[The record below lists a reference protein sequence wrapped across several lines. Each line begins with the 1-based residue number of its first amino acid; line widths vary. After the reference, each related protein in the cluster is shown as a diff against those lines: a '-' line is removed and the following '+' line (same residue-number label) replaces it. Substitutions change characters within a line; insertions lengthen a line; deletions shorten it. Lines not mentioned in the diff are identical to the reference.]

1 MRIDW
6 KNVIS
11 VDMEY
16 PDEERTED
24 ILYVEYKDDR
34 LEKVVYPRGIPSDEL
49 LEILNLA
56 DKKKI
61 DLRVIEENSEEKKLN
76 EDILAAQKF
85 NDETEALVIDGNGD
99 EKIAYVKK
107 YDGTVEKVPYSEDM
121 NRFIYENLEAKK
133 HGRSS
138 KFFEI
143 SNDPE
148 VAKGQVK
155 ALEEVIAKKNNQ
167 TPVDNSTHSD
177 EEKDLNTKTKKK
189 NSSGVRNFVEMA
201 KFYLDPSEF
210 PEYFDSDTEEPIE
223 ESKEDKTDLKDV
235 ETDGYRIKNNP
246 THEKDSEK
254 EKLNEAAAQKFN
266 DETETLVIDGNGDKK
281 VAYVKKYDGTVE
293 KIPYSK
299 DMDKFISE
307 QKAAKERGER
317 PRFFEI
323 SNDPEVAKGQVKAL
337 EEVIEKRNNQTPVDN
352 STYSDELV
360 EEENKENR
368 TDLKD
373 IETDGYETK
382 NSPAHE
388 EDSEKEKLNEA
399 AAQKFN
405 DETEGLAIDE
415 NGIAYVKKY
424 DGTVEK
430 IPYSK
435 YMDKFISEQ
444 KAAKERGESSRFFEF
459 SNDPEV
465 AKEQVESLEKLVA
478 ENNNQTSVDNSTYSD
493 ELAEAEEENKK
504 EEVENTPTADSI
516 LDSDN
521 KKNID
526 AEDKDVNLYSDRD
539 DSPKDYSDSFNYFDS
554 DSDNENNINPEDEDI
569 NIYSGRDDSPED
581 YSDSFNYFDSDSD
594 NENNINPEDEDIN
607 IYSDRD
613 DSSEDYSDSFNY
625 FDSDSDEEKN
635 INTDV
640 EDQNFDT
647 EANELNDDEVENE
660 DELNTRADKLEKN
673 YNKKKAAKIAIGVA
687 AGVLGATGI
696 AAAVTSCNKNTN
708 KNKNEESTSK
718 SFESLMNSM
727 KKDDERRVFA
737 ENVFSVTEA
746 LNSKALDK
754 DVFALEEDGE
764 ATLHFTYDEV
774 AAAKLVLNNY
784 TSEEMYKIFGTD
796 EIDTND
802 IMVKYQSFTTK
813 MSLYAMNGKAPSG
826 VASLIENE
834 ANRTWFE
841 KIENSI
847 VEFNKAPN
855 STNADKVIRT
865 FAYFYNHGINGSD
878 GIENDEA
885 TLSCVKNLAFNMIRG
900 YRDAN
905 GEKDYQQYLV
915 VSTEPGSF
923 DDQYRTNK
931 ESQVQK
937 GERLSDHIKI
947 AESGPCTIQN
957 VRSHIESLVE
967 RLATGRIENK
977 DKKEKSSRPSYTEIR
992 KAAASTID
1000 SNMEIEDDVLYM
1012 NRIRGLTKI
1021 DSKDESEYTVTKE
1034 VWDKMTTEERLDFA
1048 KKNGKVISNTKKTTT
1063 EKVDASKLTDK
1074 EKEEADKQKTYE
1086 VNGHKFNS
1094 LECKEAYKE
1103 GYLAAHNYAN
1113 EVGAYKHSAIYNSMD
1128 IDNSYV
1134 VIEEDA
1140 GTLNDVAKNRYAY
1153 EGRETLLSDSQIQ
1166 RRLEKD
1172 VNNYKNSGSNIND
1185 NMVNAY
1191 KLGWTESMNTALEA
1205 DKQNGK
1211 AEREEAERLYKEAQ
1225 EEAKRENE
1233 KTPTKDENEKP
1244 GSDVD
1249 EPNIPTFDEND
1260 DPYLDGPD
1268 PDIVD
1273 PDTVGKEYSAIPEA
1287 EVKNYQSST
1296 NNTND
1301 TIDKTTEISEE
1312 NTSSNDEYEADEMPD
1327 LDIEVS
1333 EADLDSYFDS
1343 YINNN
1348 EEVKT
1353 LSLKR

>member
-1 MRIDW
+1 MKIDW
-6 KNVIS
+6 ENVIS

-16 PDEERTED
+16 PDKTRAKD
-24 ILYVEYKDDR
+24 ILYVEYKDGR

-49 LEILNLA
+49 LEMLNLA
-56 DKKKI
+56 DEKKI
-61 DLRVIEENSEEKKLN
+61 DLKVIEENSEEKKLN

-99 EKIAYVKK
+99 EKVAYVKK

-121 NRFIYENLEAKK
+121 DKFIYENLEAKK
-133 HGRSS
+133 QGRVS

-143 SNDPE
+143 SNDPK
-148 VAKGQVK
+148 VAK
-155 ALEEVIAKKNNQ
+155 E
-167 TPVDNSTHSD
+167 
-177 EEKDLNTKTKKK
+177 
-189 NSSGVRNFVEMA
+189 
-201 KFYLDPSEF
+201 
-210 PEYFDSDTEEPIE
+210 
-223 ESKEDKTDLKDV
+223 
-235 ETDGYRIKNNP
+235 
-246 THEKDSEK
+246 
-254 EKLNEAAAQKFN
+254 
-266 DETETLVIDGNGDKK
+266 
-281 VAYVKKYDGTVE
+281 
-293 KIPYSK
+293 
-299 DMDKFISE
+299 
-307 QKAAKERGER
+307 
-317 PRFFEI
+317 
-323 SNDPEVAKGQVKAL
+323 QVKAL

-360 EEENKENR
+360 E
-368 TDLKD
+368 
-373 IETDGYETK
+373 
-382 NSPAHE
+382 
-388 EDSEKEKLNEA
+388 
-399 AAQKFN
+399 
-405 DETEGLAIDE
+405 
-415 NGIAYVKKY
+415 
-424 DGTVEK
+424 
-430 IPYSK
+430 
-435 YMDKFISEQ
+435 
-444 KAAKERGESSRFFEF
+444 
-459 SNDPEV
+459 
-465 AKEQVESLEKLVA
+465 
-478 ENNNQTSVDNSTYSD
+478 
-493 ELAEAEEENKK
+493 AEAEEENK
-504 EEVENTPTADSI
+504 EAEVENTPVADSI

-521 KKNID
+521 
-526 AEDKDVNLYSDRD
+526 
-539 DSPKDYSDSFNYFDS
+539 
-554 DSDNENNINPEDEDI
+554 ENNINHEDEDI
-569 NIYSGRDDSPED
+569 DIYSG
-581 YSDSFNYFDSDSD
+581 
-594 NENNINPEDEDIN
+594 
-607 IYSDRD
+607 RD
-613 DSSEDYSDSFNY
+613 DSSEDYSDPFNY

-660 DELNTRADKLEKN
+660 DELDTRADKLEKN
-673 YNKKKAAKIAIGVA
+673 YNNKKKAAKIAIGVA

-708 KNKNEESTSK
+708 KNKNEESTNK

-826 VASLIENE
+826 VASLISNE

-885 TLSCVKNLAFNMIRG
+885 TLSCVKNLAFNMICG

-1063 EKVDASKLTDK
+1063 EKVDESKLTDK

-1113 EVGAYKHSAIYNSMD
+1113 EVGAYKHSAIYNAID

-1140 GTLNDVAKNRYAY
+1140 GTLNDVVKNRYAY
-1153 EGRETLLSDSQIQ
+1153 EKRETLLTDSQIQ

-1244 GSDVD
+1244 GNDVD

-1273 PDTVGKEYSAIPEA
+1273 PNTVGKEYSAIPEA
-1287 EVKNYQSST
+1287 EVENYQSSI
-1296 NNTND
+1296 NSTND
-1301 TIDKTTEISEE
+1301 TIDKTTQISEE
-1312 NTSSNDEYEADEMPD
+1312 DTSSNDEYEADEMPD

>member
-1 MRIDW
+1 MKIDW
-6 KNVIS
+6 ENVIS

-16 PDEERTED
+16 PDKTRAKD
-24 ILYVEYKDDR
+24 ILYVEYKDGR

-49 LEILNLA
+49 LEMLNLA
-56 DKKKI
+56 DEKKI
-61 DLRVIEENSEEKKLN
+61 DLKVIEENSEEKKLN

-99 EKIAYVKK
+99 EKVAYVKK

-121 NRFIYENLEAKK
+121 DKFIYENLEAKK
-133 HGRSS
+133 QGRVS

-143 SNDPE
+143 SNDPK
-148 VAKGQVK
+148 VAK
-155 ALEEVIAKKNNQ
+155 E
-167 TPVDNSTHSD
+167 
-177 EEKDLNTKTKKK
+177 
-189 NSSGVRNFVEMA
+189 
-201 KFYLDPSEF
+201 
-210 PEYFDSDTEEPIE
+210 
-223 ESKEDKTDLKDV
+223 
-235 ETDGYRIKNNP
+235 
-246 THEKDSEK
+246 
-254 EKLNEAAAQKFN
+254 
-266 DETETLVIDGNGDKK
+266 
-281 VAYVKKYDGTVE
+281 
-293 KIPYSK
+293 
-299 DMDKFISE
+299 
-307 QKAAKERGER
+307 
-317 PRFFEI
+317 
-323 SNDPEVAKGQVKAL
+323 QVKAL
-337 EEVIEKRNNQTPVDN
+337 EEVIEKRDNQTPVDN

-360 EEENKENR
+360 E
-368 TDLKD
+368 
-373 IETDGYETK
+373 
-382 NSPAHE
+382 
-388 EDSEKEKLNEA
+388 
-399 AAQKFN
+399 
-405 DETEGLAIDE
+405 
-415 NGIAYVKKY
+415 
-424 DGTVEK
+424 
-430 IPYSK
+430 
-435 YMDKFISEQ
+435 
-444 KAAKERGESSRFFEF
+444 
-459 SNDPEV
+459 
-465 AKEQVESLEKLVA
+465 
-478 ENNNQTSVDNSTYSD
+478 
-493 ELAEAEEENKK
+493 AEAEEENK
-504 EEVENTPTADSI
+504 EAEVENTPVADSI

-521 KKNID
+521 
-526 AEDKDVNLYSDRD
+526 
-539 DSPKDYSDSFNYFDS
+539 
-554 DSDNENNINPEDEDI
+554 ENNINHEDEDI
-569 NIYSGRDDSPED
+569 DIYSG
-581 YSDSFNYFDSDSD
+581 
-594 NENNINPEDEDIN
+594 
-607 IYSDRD
+607 RD
-613 DSSEDYSDSFNY
+613 DSSEDYSDPFNY

-660 DELNTRADKLEKN
+660 DELDTRADKLEKN
-673 YNKKKAAKIAIGVA
+673 YNNKKKAAKIAIGVA

-708 KNKNEESTSK
+708 KNKNEESTNK

-826 VASLIENE
+826 VASLISNE

-885 TLSCVKNLAFNMIRG
+885 TLSCVKNLAFNMICG

-1021 DSKDESEYTVTKE
+1021 DSKDGSEYTVTKE

-1063 EKVDASKLTDK
+1063 EKVDESKLTDK

-1086 VNGHKFNS
+1086 VNGHRFNS
-1094 LECKEAYKE
+1094 VETAEAYKQ

-1113 EVGAYKHSAIYNSMD
+1113 EEGAYKHSAIYNAID

-1140 GTLNDVAKNRYAY
+1140 GTLNDVVKNRYAY
-1153 EGRETLLSDSQIQ
+1153 EKRETLLTDSQIQ

-1191 KLGWTESMNTALEA
+1191 KLGWTDGISDALEA
-1205 DKQNGK
+1205 DMKNGEL
-1211 AEREEAERLYKEAQ
+1211 EREEAERLYKEAQ

-1244 GSDVD
+1244 GNDVD

-1273 PDTVGKEYSAIPEA
+1273 PNTVGKEYSAIPEA
-1287 EVKNYQSST
+1287 EVENYQSSI
-1296 NNTND
+1296 NSTND
-1301 TIDKTTEISEE
+1301 TIDKTTQISEE
-1312 NTSSNDEYEADEMPD
+1312 DTSSNDEYEADEMPD

-1353 LSLKR
+1353 LSLSLKR

>member
-1 MRIDW
+1 MKIDW
-6 KNVIS
+6 ENVIS

-16 PDEERTED
+16 PDKTRAKD
-24 ILYVEYKDDR
+24 ILYVEYKDGR
-34 LEKVVYPRGIPSDEL
+34 LEKVVYPRGIPSGEL
-49 LEILNLA
+49 LEMLNLA
-56 DKKKI
+56 DEKKI
-61 DLRVIEENSEEKKLN
+61 DLKVIEENSEEKKLN

-99 EKIAYVKK
+99 EKVAYVKK

-121 NRFIYENLEAKK
+121 DKFIYENLEGKK
-133 HGRSS
+133 QGRVS

-148 VAKGQVK
+148 VAK
-155 ALEEVIAKKNNQ
+155 E
-167 TPVDNSTHSD
+167 
-177 EEKDLNTKTKKK
+177 
-189 NSSGVRNFVEMA
+189 
-201 KFYLDPSEF
+201 
-210 PEYFDSDTEEPIE
+210 
-223 ESKEDKTDLKDV
+223 
-235 ETDGYRIKNNP
+235 
-246 THEKDSEK
+246 
-254 EKLNEAAAQKFN
+254 
-266 DETETLVIDGNGDKK
+266 
-281 VAYVKKYDGTVE
+281 
-293 KIPYSK
+293 
-299 DMDKFISE
+299 
-307 QKAAKERGER
+307 
-317 PRFFEI
+317 
-323 SNDPEVAKGQVKAL
+323 QVKAL

-360 EEENKENR
+360 E
-368 TDLKD
+368 
-373 IETDGYETK
+373 
-382 NSPAHE
+382 
-388 EDSEKEKLNEA
+388 
-399 AAQKFN
+399 
-405 DETEGLAIDE
+405 
-415 NGIAYVKKY
+415 
-424 DGTVEK
+424 
-430 IPYSK
+430 
-435 YMDKFISEQ
+435 
-444 KAAKERGESSRFFEF
+444 
-459 SNDPEV
+459 
-465 AKEQVESLEKLVA
+465 
-478 ENNNQTSVDNSTYSD
+478 
-493 ELAEAEEENKK
+493 AEAEEENK
-504 EEVENTPTADSI
+504 EAEVENTPVADSI

-521 KKNID
+521 
-526 AEDKDVNLYSDRD
+526 
-539 DSPKDYSDSFNYFDS
+539 
-554 DSDNENNINPEDEDI
+554 ENNINHEDEDI
-569 NIYSGRDDSPED
+569 DIYSG
-581 YSDSFNYFDSDSD
+581 
-594 NENNINPEDEDIN
+594 
-607 IYSDRD
+607 RD
-613 DSSEDYSDSFNY
+613 DSSEDYSDPFNY

-660 DELNTRADKLEKN
+660 DELDTRADKLEKN

-687 AGVLGATGI
+687 AGVLGAAGI

-708 KNKNEESTSK
+708 KNKNEESTNK

-746 LNSKALDK
+746 LNSKTLDK

-826 VASLIENE
+826 VASLISNE

-885 TLSCVKNLAFNMIRG
+885 TLSCVKNLAFNMICG

-1063 EKVDASKLTDK
+1063 EKVDESKLTDK

-1086 VNGHKFNS
+1086 VNGHRFNS
-1094 LECKEAYKE
+1094 VETAEAYKQ

-1113 EVGAYKHSAIYNSMD
+1113 EEGAYKHSAIYNAID

-1140 GTLNDVAKNRYAY
+1140 GTLNDVVKNRYAY
-1153 EGRETLLSDSQIQ
+1153 EKRETLLTDSQIQ

-1172 VNNYKNSGSNIND
+1172 VNNYKNSGSNVND

-1191 KLGWTESMNTALEA
+1191 KLGWTDGISDALEA
-1205 DKQNGK
+1205 DMKNGEL
-1211 AEREEAERLYKEAQ
+1211 EREEAERLYKEAQ

-1273 PDTVGKEYSAIPEA
+1273 PNTVGKEYSAIPEA
-1287 EVKNYQSST
+1287 EVKNYQSSI
-1296 NNTND
+1296 NSTND

-1312 NTSSNDEYEADEMPD
+1312 DTSSNDEYEADEMPD

-1348 EEVKT
+1348 EEVKV
-1353 LSLKR
+1353 LSLKH

>member
-1 MRIDW
+1 MKIDW
-6 KNVIS
+6 ENVDNIGAVYSKNGEQVNAIN
-11 VDMEY
+11 
-16 PDEERTED
+16 T
-24 ILYVEYKDDR
+24 IYVEYKDGR
-34 LEKVVYPRGIPSDEL
+34 LGKFTYPEGVPLDEL
-49 LEILNLA
+49 KNIKELA
-56 DKKKI
+56 DSQKLTLKMF
-61 DLRVIEENSEEKKLN
+61 DSNSERDTKEIELYEYDLKVQ
-76 EDILAAQKF
+76 EF
-85 NDETEALVIDGNGD
+85 MDETEALVIDNRG
-99 EKIAYVKK
+99 EKGIAYIKK
-107 YDGTVEKVPYSEDM
+107 YDGSIEKRPYSPIMDK
-121 NRFIYENLEAKK
+121 FIYESLEAKK
-133 HGRSS
+133 QGKFG

-143 SNDPE
+143 GEGPE
-148 VAKGQVK
+148 AEKQVE
-155 ALEEVIAKKNNQ
+155 ALEEV
-167 TPVDNSTHSD
+167 
-177 EEKDLNTKTKKK
+177 
-189 NSSGVRNFVEMA
+189 MA
-201 KFYLDPSEF
+201 RK
-210 PEYFDSDTEEPIE
+210 
-223 ESKEDKTDLKDV
+223 
-235 ETDGYRIKNNP
+235 
-246 THEKDSEK
+246 EK
-254 EKLNEAAAQKFN
+254 EN
-266 DETETLVIDGNGDKK
+266 
-281 VAYVKKYDGTVE
+281 
-293 KIPYSK
+293 
-299 DMDKFISE
+299 
-307 QKAAKERGER
+307 
-317 PRFFEI
+317 FE
-323 SNDPEVAKGQVKAL
+323 D
-337 EEVIEKRNNQTPVDN
+337 
-352 STYSDELV
+352 
-360 EEENKENR
+360 
-368 TDLKD
+368 
-373 IETDGYETK
+373 
-382 NSPAHE
+382 
-388 EDSEKEKLNEA
+388 
-399 AAQKFN
+399 
-405 DETEGLAIDE
+405 
-415 NGIAYVKKY
+415 
-424 DGTVEK
+424 
-430 IPYSK
+430 
-435 YMDKFISEQ
+435 
-444 KAAKERGESSRFFEF
+444 
-459 SNDPEV
+459 
-465 AKEQVESLEKLVA
+465 
-478 ENNNQTSVDNSTYSD
+478 
-493 ELAEAEEENKK
+493 
-504 EEVENTPTADSI
+504 
-516 LDSDN
+516 
-521 KKNID
+521 
-526 AEDKDVNLYSDRD
+526 
-539 DSPKDYSDSFNYFDS
+539 
-554 DSDNENNINPEDEDI
+554 
-569 NIYSGRDDSPED
+569 IYSGRDDMDPMDFAYNTFNKDSENT
-581 YSDSFNYFDSDSD
+581 SDLEEAEAVEEQSEV
-594 NENNINPEDEDIN
+594 ENNPEEV
-607 IYSDRD
+607 
-613 DSSEDYSDSFNY
+613 
-625 FDSDSDEEKN
+625 
-635 INTDV
+635 TDL
-640 EDQNFDT
+640 EDQTFDT
-647 EANELNDDEVENE
+647 EANELNDAEVENGE
-660 DELNTRADKLEKN
+660 ELDTRADKLEKN

-687 AGVLGATGI
+687 AGVLGAAGI

-708 KNKNEESTSK
+708 KNKNEESTNK

-746 LNSKALDK
+746 LNSKTLDK
-754 DVFALEEDGE
+754 NVFALEEDGE

-802 IMVKYQSFTTK
+802 IMAKYQSFTTK

-826 VASLIENE
+826 VASLISNE

-885 TLSCVKNLAFNMIRG
+885 TLSCVKNLAFNMICG

-1063 EKVDASKLTDK
+1063 EKVDESKLTDK

-1086 VNGHKFNS
+1086 VNGHRFNS
-1094 LECKEAYKE
+1094 VETAEAYKQ

-1113 EVGAYKHSAIYNSMD
+1113 EEGAYKHSAIYNAID

-1140 GTLNDVAKNRYAY
+1140 GTLNDVVKNRYAY
-1153 EGRETLLSDSQIQ
+1153 EKRETLLTDSQIQ

-1191 KLGWTESMNTALEA
+1191 KLGWTDGISDALEA
-1205 DKQNGK
+1205 DMKNGEL
-1211 AEREEAERLYKEAQ
+1211 EREEAERLYKEAQ

-1273 PDTVGKEYSAIPEA
+1273 PNTVGKEYSAIPEA
-1287 EVKNYQSST
+1287 EVKNYQSSI
-1296 NNTND
+1296 NSTND

-1312 NTSSNDEYEADEMPD
+1312 DTSSNDEYEADEMPD

-1348 EEVKT
+1348 EEVKV
-1353 LSLKR
+1353 LSLKH

>member
-16 PDEERTED
+16 PDKTRAKD
-24 ILYVEYKDDR
+24 ILYVEYKDGR

-49 LEILNLA
+49 VEMLNLA
-56 DKKKI
+56 DEKKI
-61 DLRVIEENSEEKKLN
+61 DLKVIEENSEEKKFN

-99 EKIAYVKK
+99 EKVAYVKK

-121 NRFIYENLEAKK
+121 DKFIYENLEAKK
-133 HGRSS
+133 QGRVS

-143 SNDPE
+143 SNDPK
-148 VAKGQVK
+148 VAKEQVK

-167 TPVDNSTHSD
+167 TS
-177 EEKDLNTKTKKK
+177 
-189 NSSGVRNFVEMA
+189 
-201 KFYLDPSEF
+201 
-210 PEYFDSDTEEPIE
+210 
-223 ESKEDKTDLKDV
+223 
-235 ETDGYRIKNNP
+235 
-246 THEKDSEK
+246 
-254 EKLNEAAAQKFN
+254 
-266 DETETLVIDGNGDKK
+266 
-281 VAYVKKYDGTVE
+281 
-293 KIPYSK
+293 
-299 DMDKFISE
+299 
-307 QKAAKERGER
+307 
-317 PRFFEI
+317 
-323 SNDPEVAKGQVKAL
+323 
-337 EEVIEKRNNQTPVDN
+337 VDN

-360 EEENKENR
+360 EAETEEENKE
-368 TDLKD
+368 
-373 IETDGYETK
+373 
-382 NSPAHE
+382 A
-388 EDSEKEKLNEA
+388 
-399 AAQKFN
+399 
-405 DETEGLAIDE
+405 
-415 NGIAYVKKY
+415 
-424 DGTVEK
+424 
-430 IPYSK
+430 
-435 YMDKFISEQ
+435 
-444 KAAKERGESSRFFEF
+444 
-459 SNDPEV
+459 
-465 AKEQVESLEKLVA
+465 
-478 ENNNQTSVDNSTYSD
+478 
-493 ELAEAEEENKK
+493 
-504 EEVENTPTADSI
+504 EVENTPVADSI

-521 KKNID
+521 
-526 AEDKDVNLYSDRD
+526 
-539 DSPKDYSDSFNYFDS
+539 
-554 DSDNENNINPEDEDI
+554 ENNINHEDEDI
-569 NIYSGRDDSPED
+569 DIYSG
-581 YSDSFNYFDSDSD
+581 
-594 NENNINPEDEDIN
+594 
-607 IYSDRD
+607 RD
-613 DSSEDYSDSFNY
+613 DSSEDYSDPFNY

-660 DELNTRADKLEKN
+660 DELDTRADKLEKN

-687 AGVLGATGI
+687 AGVLGAAGI

-708 KNKNEESTSK
+708 KNKNEESTNK

-826 VASLIENE
+826 VASLISNE

-915 VSTEPGSF
+915 VSTAPGSF

-1021 DSKDESEYTVTKE
+1021 DSKDGSDYTVTKE

-1063 EKVDASKLTDK
+1063 EKVDESKLTDK

-1172 VNNYKNSGSNIND
+1172 VNNYKNSGSNVND

-1211 AEREEAERLYKEAQ
+1211 EEREEAERLYKEAQ

-1244 GSDVD
+1244 GNDVD

-1287 EVKNYQSST
+1287 EVKNYQSSI
-1296 NNTND
+1296 NSTND

-1312 NTSSNDEYEADEMPD
+1312 DTSSNDEYEADEMPD

>member
-1 MRIDW
+1 MKIDW
-6 KNVIS
+6 ENVIS

-16 PDEERTED
+16 PDKTRAKD
-24 ILYVEYKDDR
+24 ILYVEYKDGR

-49 LEILNLA
+49 LEMLNLA
-56 DKKKI
+56 DEEKI

-99 EKIAYVKK
+99 EKVAYVKK

-121 NRFIYENLEAKK
+121 DKFIYENLEAKK
-133 HGRSS
+133 QGRVS

-143 SNDPE
+143 SNDPK
-148 VAKGQVK
+148 VAK
-155 ALEEVIAKKNNQ
+155 E
-167 TPVDNSTHSD
+167 
-177 EEKDLNTKTKKK
+177 
-189 NSSGVRNFVEMA
+189 
-201 KFYLDPSEF
+201 
-210 PEYFDSDTEEPIE
+210 
-223 ESKEDKTDLKDV
+223 
-235 ETDGYRIKNNP
+235 
-246 THEKDSEK
+246 
-254 EKLNEAAAQKFN
+254 
-266 DETETLVIDGNGDKK
+266 
-281 VAYVKKYDGTVE
+281 
-293 KIPYSK
+293 
-299 DMDKFISE
+299 
-307 QKAAKERGER
+307 
-317 PRFFEI
+317 
-323 SNDPEVAKGQVKAL
+323 QVKAL

-360 EEENKENR
+360 EAEAEAQEENKE
-368 TDLKD
+368 
-373 IETDGYETK
+373 
-382 NSPAHE
+382 A
-388 EDSEKEKLNEA
+388 
-399 AAQKFN
+399 
-405 DETEGLAIDE
+405 
-415 NGIAYVKKY
+415 
-424 DGTVEK
+424 
-430 IPYSK
+430 
-435 YMDKFISEQ
+435 
-444 KAAKERGESSRFFEF
+444 
-459 SNDPEV
+459 
-465 AKEQVESLEKLVA
+465 
-478 ENNNQTSVDNSTYSD
+478 
-493 ELAEAEEENKK
+493 
-504 EEVENTPTADSI
+504 EVENTPVADSI

-521 KKNID
+521 
-526 AEDKDVNLYSDRD
+526 
-539 DSPKDYSDSFNYFDS
+539 
-554 DSDNENNINPEDEDI
+554 ENNINHEDEDI
-569 NIYSGRDDSPED
+569 DIYSG
-581 YSDSFNYFDSDSD
+581 
-594 NENNINPEDEDIN
+594 
-607 IYSDRD
+607 RD
-613 DSSEDYSDSFNY
+613 DSSEDYSDPFNY

-660 DELNTRADKLEKN
+660 DELDTRADKLEKN
-673 YNKKKAAKIAIGVA
+673 YNKKKAAAKIAIGVA

-826 VASLIENE
+826 VASLISNE

-885 TLSCVKNLAFNMIRG
+885 TLSCVKNLAFNMICG

-915 VSTEPGSF
+915 VSTAPGSF

-1034 VWDKMTTEERLDFA
+1034 VWDQMTTEERLDFA

-1063 EKVDASKLTDK
+1063 EKVDKSKLTDK

-1086 VNGHKFNS
+1086 VNGHRFNS
-1094 LECKEAYKE
+1094 VETAEAYKQ

-1113 EVGAYKHSAIYNSMD
+1113 EEGAYKHSAIYNSMD

-1172 VNNYKNSGSNIND
+1172 VNNYKNSGSNVND

-1273 PDTVGKEYSAIPEA
+1273 PNTVGKEYSAIPEA
-1287 EVKNYQSST
+1287 EVENYQSSI
-1296 NNTND
+1296 NSTND

-1312 NTSSNDEYEADEMPD
+1312 DTSSNDEYEADEMPD

-1348 EEVKT
+1348 EEVKV
-1353 LSLKR
+1353 LSLKH

>member
-16 PDEERTED
+16 PDKARAKD
-24 ILYVEYKDDR
+24 ILYVEYKDGR

-49 LEILNLA
+49 VEILNLA
-56 DKKKI
+56 DEKKI
-61 DLRVIEENSEEKKLN
+61 DLKVIEENSEEKKFN

-99 EKIAYVKK
+99 EKVAYVKK

-121 NRFIYENLEAKK
+121 DKFIYENLEAKK
-133 HGRSS
+133 QGRVS

-143 SNDPE
+143 SNDPK
-148 VAKGQVK
+148 VAK
-155 ALEEVIAKKNNQ
+155 E
-167 TPVDNSTHSD
+167 
-177 EEKDLNTKTKKK
+177 
-189 NSSGVRNFVEMA
+189 
-201 KFYLDPSEF
+201 
-210 PEYFDSDTEEPIE
+210 
-223 ESKEDKTDLKDV
+223 
-235 ETDGYRIKNNP
+235 
-246 THEKDSEK
+246 
-254 EKLNEAAAQKFN
+254 
-266 DETETLVIDGNGDKK
+266 
-281 VAYVKKYDGTVE
+281 
-293 KIPYSK
+293 
-299 DMDKFISE
+299 
-307 QKAAKERGER
+307 
-317 PRFFEI
+317 
-323 SNDPEVAKGQVKAL
+323 QVKAL

-360 EEENKENR
+360 EEENKEDK

-382 NSPAHE
+382 NNPTHE

-405 DETEGLAIDE
+405 DETEGLVIDG
-415 NGIAYVKKY
+415 NGIAYVNKY

-444 KAAKERGESSRFFEF
+444 KAAKERGESSKLFEF

-478 ENNNQTSVDNSTYSD
+478 KNNNQTSVDNSTYTD
-493 ELAEAEEENKK
+493 EFAEAEAEEENK
-504 EEVENTPTADSI
+504 EAEVENTPVADSI

-521 KKNID
+521 
-526 AEDKDVNLYSDRD
+526 
-539 DSPKDYSDSFNYFDS
+539 
-554 DSDNENNINPEDEDI
+554 ENNINHEDEDI
-569 NIYSGRDDSPED
+569 DIYSG
-581 YSDSFNYFDSDSD
+581 
-594 NENNINPEDEDIN
+594 
-607 IYSDRD
+607 RD
-613 DSSEDYSDSFNY
+613 DSSEDYSDPFNY

-660 DELNTRADKLEKN
+660 DELDTRADKLEKN

-687 AGVLGATGI
+687 AGVLGAAGI

-708 KNKNEESTSK
+708 KNKNEESTNK

-826 VASLIENE
+826 VASLISNE

-915 VSTEPGSF
+915 VSTTPGSF

-1063 EKVDASKLTDK
+1063 EKVDESKLTDK

-1172 VNNYKNSGSNIND
+1172 VNNYKNSGSNVND

-1244 GSDVD
+1244 GNDVD

-1287 EVKNYQSST
+1287 EVKNYQSSI
-1296 NNTND
+1296 NSTND

>member
-1 MRIDW
+1 MKIDW
-6 KNVIS
+6 ENVIS

-16 PDEERTED
+16 PDKTRAKD
-24 ILYVEYKDDR
+24 ILYVEYKDGR

-49 LEILNLA
+49 LEMLNLA
-56 DKKKI
+56 DEKKI
-61 DLRVIEENSEEKKLN
+61 DLKVIEENSEEKKLN

-99 EKIAYVKK
+99 EKVAYVKK

-121 NRFIYENLEAKK
+121 DKFIYENLEAKK
-133 HGRSS
+133 QGRVS

-143 SNDPE
+143 SNDPK
-148 VAKGQVK
+148 VAK
-155 ALEEVIAKKNNQ
+155 E
-167 TPVDNSTHSD
+167 
-177 EEKDLNTKTKKK
+177 
-189 NSSGVRNFVEMA
+189 
-201 KFYLDPSEF
+201 
-210 PEYFDSDTEEPIE
+210 
-223 ESKEDKTDLKDV
+223 
-235 ETDGYRIKNNP
+235 
-246 THEKDSEK
+246 
-254 EKLNEAAAQKFN
+254 
-266 DETETLVIDGNGDKK
+266 
-281 VAYVKKYDGTVE
+281 
-293 KIPYSK
+293 
-299 DMDKFISE
+299 
-307 QKAAKERGER
+307 
-317 PRFFEI
+317 
-323 SNDPEVAKGQVKAL
+323 QVKAL

-360 EEENKENR
+360 E
-368 TDLKD
+368 
-373 IETDGYETK
+373 
-382 NSPAHE
+382 
-388 EDSEKEKLNEA
+388 
-399 AAQKFN
+399 
-405 DETEGLAIDE
+405 
-415 NGIAYVKKY
+415 
-424 DGTVEK
+424 
-430 IPYSK
+430 
-435 YMDKFISEQ
+435 
-444 KAAKERGESSRFFEF
+444 
-459 SNDPEV
+459 
-465 AKEQVESLEKLVA
+465 
-478 ENNNQTSVDNSTYSD
+478 
-493 ELAEAEEENKK
+493 AEAEEENK
-504 EEVENTPTADSI
+504 EAEVENTPVADSI

-521 KKNID
+521 
-526 AEDKDVNLYSDRD
+526 
-539 DSPKDYSDSFNYFDS
+539 
-554 DSDNENNINPEDEDI
+554 ENNINHEDEDI
-569 NIYSGRDDSPED
+569 DIYSG
-581 YSDSFNYFDSDSD
+581 
-594 NENNINPEDEDIN
+594 
-607 IYSDRD
+607 RD
-613 DSSEDYSDSFNY
+613 DSSEDYSDPFNY

-660 DELNTRADKLEKN
+660 DELDTRADKLEKN
-673 YNKKKAAKIAIGVA
+673 YNKKKTAAKIAIGVA

-708 KNKNEESTSK
+708 KNKNEESTNK

-754 DVFALEEDGE
+754 NVFALEEDGE

-826 VASLIENE
+826 VASLISNE

-885 TLSCVKNLAFNMIRG
+885 TLSCVKNLAFNMICG

-992 KAAASTID
+992 KAAASTIG
-1000 SNMEIEDDVLYM
+1000 SNMEVEDDVLYM

-1063 EKVDASKLTDK
+1063 EKVDESKLTDK

-1086 VNGHKFNS
+1086 VNGHRFNS
-1094 LECKEAYKE
+1094 VETAEAYKQ

-1113 EVGAYKHSAIYNSMD
+1113 EEGAYKHSAIYNSMD

-1153 EGRETLLSDSQIQ
+1153 EKRETLLTDSQIQ

-1273 PDTVGKEYSAIPEA
+1273 PNTVGKEYSAIPEG
-1287 EVKNYQSST
+1287 EVENYQSSI
-1296 NNTND
+1296 NSTND
-1301 TIDKTTEISEE
+1301 TIDKTTQISEE
-1312 NTSSNDEYEADEMPD
+1312 DTSSNDEYEADEMPD

>member
-16 PDEERTED
+16 PDKTRAKD
-24 ILYVEYKDDR
+24 ILYVEYKDGR

-49 LEILNLA
+49 VEMLNLA
-56 DKKKI
+56 DEKKI
-61 DLRVIEENSEEKKLN
+61 DLKVIEENSEEKKFN

-99 EKIAYVKK
+99 EKVAYVKK
-107 YDGTVEKVPYSEDM
+107 YDGTVEKVPYLEDM
-121 NRFIYENLEAKK
+121 DKFIYENLEAKK
-133 HGRSS
+133 QGRVS

-143 SNDPE
+143 SNDPK
-148 VAKGQVK
+148 VAKEQVK

-167 TPVDNSTHSD
+167 TPVDNST
-177 EEKDLNTKTKKK
+177 
-189 NSSGVRNFVEMA
+189 
-201 KFYLDPSEF
+201 
-210 PEYFDSDTEEPIE
+210 
-223 ESKEDKTDLKDV
+223 
-235 ETDGYRIKNNP
+235 
-246 THEKDSEK
+246 
-254 EKLNEAAAQKFN
+254 
-266 DETETLVIDGNGDKK
+266 
-281 VAYVKKYDGTVE
+281 
-293 KIPYSK
+293 
-299 DMDKFISE
+299 
-307 QKAAKERGER
+307 
-317 PRFFEI
+317 
-323 SNDPEVAKGQVKAL
+323 
-337 EEVIEKRNNQTPVDN
+337 
-352 STYSDELV
+352 YSDELV
-360 EEENKENR
+360 E
-368 TDLKD
+368 
-373 IETDGYETK
+373 
-382 NSPAHE
+382 A
-388 EDSEKEKLNEA
+388 
-399 AAQKFN
+399 
-405 DETEGLAIDE
+405 ETE
-415 NGIAYVKKY
+415 
-424 DGTVEK
+424 
-430 IPYSK
+430 
-435 YMDKFISEQ
+435 
-444 KAAKERGESSRFFEF
+444 
-459 SNDPEV
+459 
-465 AKEQVESLEKLVA
+465 A
-478 ENNNQTSVDNSTYSD
+478 E
-493 ELAEAEEENKK
+493 AEAEEENK
-504 EEVENTPTADSI
+504 EAEVENTPVADSI

-521 KKNID
+521 
-526 AEDKDVNLYSDRD
+526 
-539 DSPKDYSDSFNYFDS
+539 
-554 DSDNENNINPEDEDI
+554 ENNINHEDEDI
-569 NIYSGRDDSPED
+569 DIYSG
-581 YSDSFNYFDSDSD
+581 
-594 NENNINPEDEDIN
+594 
-607 IYSDRD
+607 RD
-613 DSSEDYSDSFNY
+613 DSSEDYSDPFNY

-660 DELNTRADKLEKN
+660 DELDTRADKLEKN

-687 AGVLGATGI
+687 AGVLGAAGI

-708 KNKNEESTSK
+708 KNKNEESTNK

-826 VASLIENE
+826 VASLISNE
-834 ANRTWFE
+834 SNRTWFE

-855 STNADKVIRT
+855 GTNADKVIRT

-915 VSTEPGSF
+915 VSTTPGSF

-937 GERLSDHIKI
+937 GEKLDDHIKI

-1063 EKVDASKLTDK
+1063 EKVDESKLTDK

-1172 VNNYKNSGSNIND
+1172 VNNYKNSGSNVND

-1244 GSDVD
+1244 GNDVD

-1287 EVKNYQSST
+1287 EVKNYQSSI
-1296 NNTND
+1296 NSTND
-1301 TIDKTTEISEE
+1301 TIDKTAEISEE
-1312 NTSSNDEYEADEMPD
+1312 DTSSNDEYEADEMPD

>member
-1 MRIDW
+1 MKIDW
-6 KNVIS
+6 ENVIS

-16 PDEERTED
+16 PDKTRAKD
-24 ILYVEYKDDR
+24 ILYVEYKDGR

-49 LEILNLA
+49 VEMLSLA
-56 DKKKI
+56 DKEKI

-99 EKIAYVKK
+99 EKVAYVKK

-121 NRFIYENLEAKK
+121 DKFIYENLEAKK
-133 HGRSS
+133 QGRVS

-143 SNDPE
+143 SNDPK
-148 VAKGQVK
+148 VAK
-155 ALEEVIAKKNNQ
+155 E
-167 TPVDNSTHSD
+167 
-177 EEKDLNTKTKKK
+177 
-189 NSSGVRNFVEMA
+189 
-201 KFYLDPSEF
+201 
-210 PEYFDSDTEEPIE
+210 
-223 ESKEDKTDLKDV
+223 
-235 ETDGYRIKNNP
+235 
-246 THEKDSEK
+246 
-254 EKLNEAAAQKFN
+254 
-266 DETETLVIDGNGDKK
+266 
-281 VAYVKKYDGTVE
+281 
-293 KIPYSK
+293 
-299 DMDKFISE
+299 
-307 QKAAKERGER
+307 
-317 PRFFEI
+317 
-323 SNDPEVAKGQVKAL
+323 QVKAL

-360 EEENKENR
+360 E
-368 TDLKD
+368 
-373 IETDGYETK
+373 
-382 NSPAHE
+382 A
-388 EDSEKEKLNEA
+388 
-399 AAQKFN
+399 
-405 DETEGLAIDE
+405 ETE
-415 NGIAYVKKY
+415 
-424 DGTVEK
+424 
-430 IPYSK
+430 
-435 YMDKFISEQ
+435 
-444 KAAKERGESSRFFEF
+444 
-459 SNDPEV
+459 
-465 AKEQVESLEKLVA
+465 
-478 ENNNQTSVDNSTYSD
+478 
-493 ELAEAEEENKK
+493 AEAEEENK
-504 EEVENTPTADSI
+504 EAEVENTPVADSI

-521 KKNID
+521 
-526 AEDKDVNLYSDRD
+526 
-539 DSPKDYSDSFNYFDS
+539 
-554 DSDNENNINPEDEDI
+554 ENNINHEDEDI
-569 NIYSGRDDSPED
+569 DIYSG
-581 YSDSFNYFDSDSD
+581 
-594 NENNINPEDEDIN
+594 
-607 IYSDRD
+607 RD

-660 DELNTRADKLEKN
+660 DELDTRADKLEKN

-687 AGVLGATGI
+687 AGVLGAAGI

-708 KNKNEESTSK
+708 KNKNEESTNK

-754 DVFALEEDGE
+754 NVFALEEDGE

-784 TSEEMYKIFGTD
+784 TSEEMYEIFGTD

-826 VASLIENE
+826 VASLISNE

-885 TLSCVKNLAFNMIRG
+885 TLSCVKNLAFNMICG

-1034 VWDKMTTEERLDFA
+1034 VWDQMTTEERLDFA

-1063 EKVDASKLTDK
+1063 EKVDESKLTDK

-1086 VNGHKFNS
+1086 VNGHRFNS
-1094 LECKEAYKE
+1094 VETAEAYKQ

-1113 EVGAYKHSAIYNSMD
+1113 EEGAYKHSAIYNAID

-1140 GTLNDVAKNRYAY
+1140 GTLNDVVKNRYAY
-1153 EGRETLLSDSQIQ
+1153 EKRETLLTDSQIQ

-1172 VNNYKNSGSNIND
+1172 VNNYKNSGSNVND

-1191 KLGWTESMNTALEA
+1191 KLGWTDGISDALEA
-1205 DKQNGK
+1205 DMKNGEL
-1211 AEREEAERLYKEAQ
+1211 EREEAERLYKEAQ

-1260 DPYLDGPD
+1260 PYLGGPD
-1268 PDIVD
+1268 PGIVD
-1273 PDTVGKEYSAIPEA
+1273 PNTVGKEYSAIPEA
-1287 EVKNYQSST
+1287 EVENYQSSI
-1296 NNTND
+1296 NSTND

-1312 NTSSNDEYEADEMPD
+1312 DTSSNDEYEADEMPD

-1348 EEVKT
+1348 EEVKV
-1353 LSLKR
+1353 LSLKH

>member
-16 PDEERTED
+16 PDKARAKD
-24 ILYVEYKDDR
+24 ILYVEYKDGR

-49 LEILNLA
+49 VEILNLA
-56 DKKKI
+56 DEKKI
-61 DLRVIEENSEEKKLN
+61 DLKVIEENSEEKKFN

-99 EKIAYVKK
+99 EKVAYVKK

-121 NRFIYENLEAKK
+121 DKFIYENLEAKK
-133 HGRSS
+133 QGRVS

-143 SNDPE
+143 SNDP
-148 VAKGQVK
+148 
-155 ALEEVIAKKNNQ
+155 
-167 TPVDNSTHSD
+167 
-177 EEKDLNTKTKKK
+177 
-189 NSSGVRNFVEMA
+189 
-201 KFYLDPSEF
+201 
-210 PEYFDSDTEEPIE
+210 
-223 ESKEDKTDLKDV
+223 
-235 ETDGYRIKNNP
+235 
-246 THEKDSEK
+246 
-254 EKLNEAAAQKFN
+254 
-266 DETETLVIDGNGDKK
+266 
-281 VAYVKKYDGTVE
+281 
-293 KIPYSK
+293 
-299 DMDKFISE
+299 
-307 QKAAKERGER
+307 KAAKE
-317 PRFFEI
+317 
-323 SNDPEVAKGQVKAL
+323 QVKAL

-360 EEENKENR
+360 EEENKENK

-382 NSPAHE
+382 NNPTHE

-405 DETEGLAIDE
+405 DETEGLVIDG
-415 NGIAYVKKY
+415 NGIAYVNKY

-444 KAAKERGESSRFFEF
+444 KAAKERGESSKLFEF

-478 ENNNQTSVDNSTYSD
+478 KNNNQTSVDNSTYTD
-493 ELAEAEEENKK
+493 EFAEAEAETKAEAEEENK
-504 EEVENTPTADSI
+504 EAEVENTPVADSI

-521 KKNID
+521 EKNI
-526 AEDKDVNLYSDRD
+526 NH
-539 DSPKDYSDSFNYFDS
+539 
-554 DSDNENNINPEDEDI
+554 EDEDI
-569 NIYSGRDDSPED
+569 DIYSG
-581 YSDSFNYFDSDSD
+581 
-594 NENNINPEDEDIN
+594 
-607 IYSDRD
+607 RD
-613 DSSEDYSDSFNY
+613 DSSEDYSDPFNY

-660 DELNTRADKLEKN
+660 DELDTRADKLEKN

-687 AGVLGATGI
+687 AGVLGAAGI

-708 KNKNEESTSK
+708 KNKNEESTNK

-826 VASLIENE
+826 VASLISNE

-947 AESGPCTIQN
+947 AESGLCTIQN

-1063 EKVDASKLTDK
+1063 EKVDESKLTDK

-1172 VNNYKNSGSNIND
+1172 VNNYKNSGSNVND

-1244 GSDVD
+1244 GNDVD

-1287 EVKNYQSST
+1287 EVKNYQSSI
-1296 NNTND
+1296 NSTND

>member
-16 PDEERTED
+16 PDKARAKD
-24 ILYVEYKDDR
+24 ILYVEYKDGR

-49 LEILNLA
+49 VEILNLA
-56 DKKKI
+56 DEKKI
-61 DLRVIEENSEEKKLN
+61 DLKVIEENSEEKKFN

-99 EKIAYVKK
+99 EKVAYVKK

-121 NRFIYENLEAKK
+121 DKFIYENLEAKK
-133 HGRSS
+133 QGRVS

-143 SNDPE
+143 SNDPK
-148 VAKGQVK
+148 VAK
-155 ALEEVIAKKNNQ
+155 E
-167 TPVDNSTHSD
+167 
-177 EEKDLNTKTKKK
+177 
-189 NSSGVRNFVEMA
+189 
-201 KFYLDPSEF
+201 
-210 PEYFDSDTEEPIE
+210 
-223 ESKEDKTDLKDV
+223 
-235 ETDGYRIKNNP
+235 
-246 THEKDSEK
+246 
-254 EKLNEAAAQKFN
+254 
-266 DETETLVIDGNGDKK
+266 
-281 VAYVKKYDGTVE
+281 
-293 KIPYSK
+293 
-299 DMDKFISE
+299 
-307 QKAAKERGER
+307 
-317 PRFFEI
+317 
-323 SNDPEVAKGQVKAL
+323 QVKAL

-360 EEENKENR
+360 EEENKENK

-382 NSPAHE
+382 NNPTHE

-405 DETEGLAIDE
+405 DETEGLVIDG
-415 NGIAYVKKY
+415 NGSAYVNKY

-444 KAAKERGESSRFFEF
+444 KAAKERGESSKLFEF

-478 ENNNQTSVDNSTYSD
+478 KNNNQTSVDNSTYTD
-493 ELAEAEEENKK
+493 EFAEAEAETKAEAEEENK
-504 EEVENTPTADSI
+504 EAEVENTPVADSI

-521 KKNID
+521 
-526 AEDKDVNLYSDRD
+526 
-539 DSPKDYSDSFNYFDS
+539 
-554 DSDNENNINPEDEDI
+554 ENNINHEDEDI
-569 NIYSGRDDSPED
+569 DIYSG
-581 YSDSFNYFDSDSD
+581 
-594 NENNINPEDEDIN
+594 
-607 IYSDRD
+607 RD
-613 DSSEDYSDSFNY
+613 DSSEDYSDPFNY

-660 DELNTRADKLEKN
+660 DELDTRADKLEKN

-687 AGVLGATGI
+687 AGVLGAAGI

-708 KNKNEESTSK
+708 KNKNEESTNK

-826 VASLIENE
+826 VASLISNE

-915 VSTEPGSF
+915 VSTTPGSF

-1063 EKVDASKLTDK
+1063 EKVDESKLTDK

-1172 VNNYKNSGSNIND
+1172 VNNYKNSGSNVND

-1287 EVKNYQSST
+1287 EVKNYQSSI
-1296 NNTND
+1296 NSTND
-1301 TIDKTTEISEE
+1301 TIDKATEISEE
-1312 NTSSNDEYEADEMPD
+1312 DTSSNDEYEADEMPD

>member
-16 PDEERTED
+16 PDKTRAKD
-24 ILYVEYKDDR
+24 ILYVEYKDGR

-49 LEILNLA
+49 VEMLNLA
-56 DKKKI
+56 DEKKI
-61 DLRVIEENSEEKKLN
+61 DLKVIEENSEEKKFN

-99 EKIAYVKK
+99 EKVAYVKK

-121 NRFIYENLEAKK
+121 DKFIYENLEAKK
-133 HGRSS
+133 QGRVS

-143 SNDPE
+143 SNDPK
-148 VAKGQVK
+148 VAKEQVK

-167 TPVDNSTHSD
+167 TS
-177 EEKDLNTKTKKK
+177 
-189 NSSGVRNFVEMA
+189 
-201 KFYLDPSEF
+201 
-210 PEYFDSDTEEPIE
+210 
-223 ESKEDKTDLKDV
+223 
-235 ETDGYRIKNNP
+235 
-246 THEKDSEK
+246 
-254 EKLNEAAAQKFN
+254 
-266 DETETLVIDGNGDKK
+266 
-281 VAYVKKYDGTVE
+281 
-293 KIPYSK
+293 
-299 DMDKFISE
+299 
-307 QKAAKERGER
+307 
-317 PRFFEI
+317 
-323 SNDPEVAKGQVKAL
+323 
-337 EEVIEKRNNQTPVDN
+337 VDN

-360 EEENKENR
+360 EAETEEENKE
-368 TDLKD
+368 
-373 IETDGYETK
+373 
-382 NSPAHE
+382 A
-388 EDSEKEKLNEA
+388 
-399 AAQKFN
+399 
-405 DETEGLAIDE
+405 
-415 NGIAYVKKY
+415 
-424 DGTVEK
+424 
-430 IPYSK
+430 
-435 YMDKFISEQ
+435 
-444 KAAKERGESSRFFEF
+444 
-459 SNDPEV
+459 
-465 AKEQVESLEKLVA
+465 
-478 ENNNQTSVDNSTYSD
+478 
-493 ELAEAEEENKK
+493 
-504 EEVENTPTADSI
+504 EVENTPVADSI

-521 KKNID
+521 
-526 AEDKDVNLYSDRD
+526 
-539 DSPKDYSDSFNYFDS
+539 
-554 DSDNENNINPEDEDI
+554 ENNINHEDEDI
-569 NIYSGRDDSPED
+569 DIYSG
-581 YSDSFNYFDSDSD
+581 
-594 NENNINPEDEDIN
+594 
-607 IYSDRD
+607 RD
-613 DSSEDYSDSFNY
+613 DSSEDYSDPFNY

-660 DELNTRADKLEKN
+660 DELDTRADKLEKN

-687 AGVLGATGI
+687 AGVLGAAGI

-708 KNKNEESTSK
+708 KNKNEESTNK

-826 VASLIENE
+826 VASLISNE

-915 VSTEPGSF
+915 VSTAPGSF

-1063 EKVDASKLTDK
+1063 EKVDESKLTDK

-1172 VNNYKNSGSNIND
+1172 VNNYKNSGSNVND

-1244 GSDVD
+1244 GNDVD

-1287 EVKNYQSST
+1287 EVKNYQSSI
-1296 NNTND
+1296 NSTND

-1312 NTSSNDEYEADEMPD
+1312 DTSSNDEYEADEMPD

>member
-16 PDEERTED
+16 PDKTRAKD
-24 ILYVEYKDDR
+24 ILYVEYKDGR

-49 LEILNLA
+49 VEMLNLA
-56 DKKKI
+56 DEKKI
-61 DLRVIEENSEEKKLN
+61 DLKVIEENSEEKKFN

-99 EKIAYVKK
+99 EKVAYVKK

-121 NRFIYENLEAKK
+121 DKFIYENLEAKK
-133 HGRSS
+133 QGRVS

-143 SNDPE
+143 SNDPK
-148 VAKGQVK
+148 VAKEQVK

-167 TPVDNSTHSD
+167 TS
-177 EEKDLNTKTKKK
+177 
-189 NSSGVRNFVEMA
+189 
-201 KFYLDPSEF
+201 
-210 PEYFDSDTEEPIE
+210 
-223 ESKEDKTDLKDV
+223 
-235 ETDGYRIKNNP
+235 
-246 THEKDSEK
+246 
-254 EKLNEAAAQKFN
+254 
-266 DETETLVIDGNGDKK
+266 
-281 VAYVKKYDGTVE
+281 
-293 KIPYSK
+293 
-299 DMDKFISE
+299 
-307 QKAAKERGER
+307 
-317 PRFFEI
+317 
-323 SNDPEVAKGQVKAL
+323 
-337 EEVIEKRNNQTPVDN
+337 VDN

-360 EEENKENR
+360 EAETEEENKE
-368 TDLKD
+368 
-373 IETDGYETK
+373 
-382 NSPAHE
+382 A
-388 EDSEKEKLNEA
+388 
-399 AAQKFN
+399 
-405 DETEGLAIDE
+405 
-415 NGIAYVKKY
+415 
-424 DGTVEK
+424 
-430 IPYSK
+430 
-435 YMDKFISEQ
+435 
-444 KAAKERGESSRFFEF
+444 
-459 SNDPEV
+459 
-465 AKEQVESLEKLVA
+465 
-478 ENNNQTSVDNSTYSD
+478 
-493 ELAEAEEENKK
+493 
-504 EEVENTPTADSI
+504 EVENTPVADSI

-521 KKNID
+521 
-526 AEDKDVNLYSDRD
+526 
-539 DSPKDYSDSFNYFDS
+539 
-554 DSDNENNINPEDEDI
+554 ENNINHEDEDI
-569 NIYSGRDDSPED
+569 DIYSG
-581 YSDSFNYFDSDSD
+581 
-594 NENNINPEDEDIN
+594 
-607 IYSDRD
+607 RD
-613 DSSEDYSDSFNY
+613 DSSEDYSDPFNY

-660 DELNTRADKLEKN
+660 DELDTRADKLEKN

-687 AGVLGATGI
+687 AGVLGAAGI

-708 KNKNEESTSK
+708 KNKNEESTNK

-826 VASLIENE
+826 VASLISNE

-915 VSTEPGSF
+915 VSTAPGSF

-1021 DSKDESEYTVTKE
+1021 DSKDGSDYTVTKE

-1063 EKVDASKLTDK
+1063 EKVDESKLTDK

-1172 VNNYKNSGSNIND
+1172 VNNYKNSGSNVND

-1244 GSDVD
+1244 GNDVD

-1287 EVKNYQSST
+1287 EVKNYQSSI
-1296 NNTND
+1296 NSTND

-1312 NTSSNDEYEADEMPD
+1312 DTSSNDEYEADEMPD

>member
-1 MRIDW
+1 MKIDW
-6 KNVIS
+6 ENVIS

-16 PDEERTED
+16 PDKTRAKD
-24 ILYVEYKDDR
+24 ILYVEYKDGR

-49 LEILNLA
+49 VEMLSLA
-56 DKKKI
+56 DKEKI

-99 EKIAYVKK
+99 EKVAYVKK

-121 NRFIYENLEAKK
+121 DKFIYENLEAKK
-133 HGRSS
+133 QGRVS

-143 SNDPE
+143 SNDPK
-148 VAKGQVK
+148 VAK
-155 ALEEVIAKKNNQ
+155 E
-167 TPVDNSTHSD
+167 
-177 EEKDLNTKTKKK
+177 
-189 NSSGVRNFVEMA
+189 
-201 KFYLDPSEF
+201 
-210 PEYFDSDTEEPIE
+210 
-223 ESKEDKTDLKDV
+223 
-235 ETDGYRIKNNP
+235 
-246 THEKDSEK
+246 
-254 EKLNEAAAQKFN
+254 
-266 DETETLVIDGNGDKK
+266 
-281 VAYVKKYDGTVE
+281 
-293 KIPYSK
+293 
-299 DMDKFISE
+299 
-307 QKAAKERGER
+307 
-317 PRFFEI
+317 
-323 SNDPEVAKGQVKAL
+323 QVKAL

-360 EEENKENR
+360 E
-368 TDLKD
+368 
-373 IETDGYETK
+373 
-382 NSPAHE
+382 A
-388 EDSEKEKLNEA
+388 
-399 AAQKFN
+399 
-405 DETEGLAIDE
+405 ETE
-415 NGIAYVKKY
+415 
-424 DGTVEK
+424 
-430 IPYSK
+430 
-435 YMDKFISEQ
+435 
-444 KAAKERGESSRFFEF
+444 
-459 SNDPEV
+459 
-465 AKEQVESLEKLVA
+465 
-478 ENNNQTSVDNSTYSD
+478 
-493 ELAEAEEENKK
+493 AEAEEENK
-504 EEVENTPTADSI
+504 EAEVENTPVADSI

-521 KKNID
+521 
-526 AEDKDVNLYSDRD
+526 
-539 DSPKDYSDSFNYFDS
+539 
-554 DSDNENNINPEDEDI
+554 ENNINHEDEDI
-569 NIYSGRDDSPED
+569 DIYSG
-581 YSDSFNYFDSDSD
+581 
-594 NENNINPEDEDIN
+594 
-607 IYSDRD
+607 RD
-613 DSSEDYSDSFNY
+613 DSSEDYSDPFNY

-660 DELNTRADKLEKN
+660 DELDTRADKLEKN

-687 AGVLGATGI
+687 AGVLGAAGI

-708 KNKNEESTSK
+708 KNKNEESTNK

-826 VASLIENE
+826 VASLISNE

-885 TLSCVKNLAFNMIRG
+885 TLSCVKNLAFNMICG

-1063 EKVDASKLTDK
+1063 EKVDESKLTDK

-1113 EVGAYKHSAIYNSMD
+1113 EVGAYKHSAIYNAID

-1140 GTLNDVAKNRYAY
+1140 GTLNDVVKNRYAY
-1153 EGRETLLSDSQIQ
+1153 EKRETLLTDSQIQ

-1191 KLGWTESMNTALEA
+1191 KLGWTDGISDALEA
-1205 DKQNGK
+1205 DMKNGEL
-1211 AEREEAERLYKEAQ
+1211 EREEAERLYKEAQ

-1260 DPYLDGPD
+1260 PYLGGPD
-1268 PDIVD
+1268 PGKVD
-1273 PDTVGKEYSAIPEA
+1273 PNTVGKEYSAIPEG
-1287 EVKNYQSST
+1287 EVENYQSSI
-1296 NNTND
+1296 NSTND

-1312 NTSSNDEYEADEMPD
+1312 DTSSNDEYEADEMPD

-1353 LSLKR
+1353 LSLSLKR

>member
-16 PDEERTED
+16 PDKTRAKD
-24 ILYVEYKDDR
+24 ILYVEYKDGR

-49 LEILNLA
+49 VEMLNLA
-56 DKKKI
+56 DEKKI
-61 DLRVIEENSEEKKLN
+61 DLKVIEENSEEKKLN

-99 EKIAYVKK
+99 EK
-107 YDGTVEKVPYSEDM
+107 
-121 NRFIYENLEAKK
+121 
-133 HGRSS
+133 
-138 KFFEI
+138 
-143 SNDPE
+143 
-148 VAKGQVK
+148 
-155 ALEEVIAKKNNQ
+155 
-167 TPVDNSTHSD
+167 
-177 EEKDLNTKTKKK
+177 
-189 NSSGVRNFVEMA
+189 
-201 KFYLDPSEF
+201 
-210 PEYFDSDTEEPIE
+210 
-223 ESKEDKTDLKDV
+223 
-235 ETDGYRIKNNP
+235 
-246 THEKDSEK
+246 
-254 EKLNEAAAQKFN
+254 
-266 DETETLVIDGNGDKK
+266 

-293 KIPYSK
+293 KIPYSE
-299 DMDKFISE
+299 DMNRFIHE
-307 QKAAKERGER
+307 NLKKKERGEISK
-317 PRFFEI
+317 FFEI
-323 SNDPEVAKGQVKAL
+323 SNDPEVAEGQVKAL

-360 EEENKENR
+360 EEENKENK

-382 NSPAHE
+382 NNPTHE
-388 EDSEKEKLNEA
+388 EDSE
-399 AAQKFN
+399 
-405 DETEGLAIDE
+405 
-415 NGIAYVKKY
+415 
-424 DGTVEK
+424 
-430 IPYSK
+430 
-435 YMDKFISEQ
+435 
-444 KAAKERGESSRFFEF
+444 
-459 SNDPEV
+459 
-465 AKEQVESLEKLVA
+465 
-478 ENNNQTSVDNSTYSD
+478 
-493 ELAEAEEENKK
+493 
-504 EEVENTPTADSI
+504 
-516 LDSDN
+516 
-521 KKNID
+521 
-526 AEDKDVNLYSDRD
+526 
-539 DSPKDYSDSFNYFDS
+539 
-554 DSDNENNINPEDEDI
+554 EDI
-569 NIYSGRDDSPED
+569 NIYSGRDDMDPMDLAYNTFNKDSKNT
-581 YSDSFNYFDSDSD
+581 SDLEEAVEEPSDV
-594 NENNINPEDEDIN
+594 ENNPEEVT
-607 IYSDRD
+607 
-613 DSSEDYSDSFNY
+613 E
-625 FDSDSDEEKN
+625 
-635 INTDV
+635 V
-640 EDQNFDT
+640 EDQNLDT

-660 DELNTRADKLEKN
+660 DELDTRADKLEKN

-687 AGVLGATGI
+687 AGVLGAAGI

-708 KNKNEESTSK
+708 KNKNEEATNK

-826 VASLIENE
+826 VASLISNE

-885 TLSCVKNLAFNMIRG
+885 TLSCVKNLAFNMICG

-1063 EKVDASKLTDK
+1063 EKVDESKLTDK

-1172 VNNYKNSGSNIND
+1172 VNNYKNSGSNVND

-1244 GSDVD
+1244 GNDVD

-1287 EVKNYQSST
+1287 EVKNYQSSI
-1296 NNTND
+1296 NSTND

-1312 NTSSNDEYEADEMPD
+1312 DTSSNDEYEADEMPD

>member
-1 MRIDW
+1 MKIDW
-6 KNVIS
+6 ENVIS

-24 ILYVEYKDDR
+24 ILYIEYKNDR
-34 LEKVVYPRGIPSDEL
+34 LEKVVYPTGIPANEL
-49 LEILNLA
+49 VEILNLA

-61 DLRVIEENSEEKKLN
+61 DLRVIGKNSEEEKLN
-76 EDILAAQKF
+76 EGIIAAQKF

-107 YDGTVEKVPYSEDM
+107 YDGTVEKVPYSENM
-121 NRFIYENLEAKK
+121 NRFIHENLKK
-133 HGRSS
+133 KERGEIS

-155 ALEEVIAKKNNQ
+155 ALEDVIAKKNNE
-167 TPVDNSTHSD
+167 TP
-177 EEKDLNTKTKKK
+177 
-189 NSSGVRNFVEMA
+189 
-201 KFYLDPSEF
+201 
-210 PEYFDSDTEEPIE
+210 
-223 ESKEDKTDLKDV
+223 
-235 ETDGYRIKNNP
+235 
-246 THEKDSEK
+246 
-254 EKLNEAAAQKFN
+254 
-266 DETETLVIDGNGDKK
+266 
-281 VAYVKKYDGTVE
+281 
-293 KIPYSK
+293 
-299 DMDKFISE
+299 
-307 QKAAKERGER
+307 
-317 PRFFEI
+317 
-323 SNDPEVAKGQVKAL
+323 
-337 EEVIEKRNNQTPVDN
+337 
-352 STYSDELV
+352 
-360 EEENKENR
+360 
-368 TDLKD
+368 
-373 IETDGYETK
+373 
-382 NSPAHE
+382 
-388 EDSEKEKLNEA
+388 
-399 AAQKFN
+399 
-405 DETEGLAIDE
+405 
-415 NGIAYVKKY
+415 
-424 DGTVEK
+424 
-430 IPYSK
+430 
-435 YMDKFISEQ
+435 
-444 KAAKERGESSRFFEF
+444 
-459 SNDPEV
+459 
-465 AKEQVESLEKLVA
+465 
-478 ENNNQTSVDNSTYSD
+478 VDNSTYSD
-493 ELAEAEEENKK
+493 ELAEAEEEAEEENKK
-504 EEVENTPTADSI
+504 EEIENIPVADSI

-521 KKNID
+521 EKNINT
-526 AEDKDVNLYSDRD
+526 ED
-539 DSPKDYSDSFNYFDS
+539 
-554 DSDNENNINPEDEDI
+554 EEDI
-569 NIYSGRDDSPED
+569 NIYSGRDDMDPMDLAYNTFSKD
-581 YSDSFNYFDSDSD
+581 SKNTSDLEEAVEEPSEV
-594 NENNINPEDEDIN
+594 ENNPEEV
-607 IYSDRD
+607 
-613 DSSEDYSDSFNY
+613 
-625 FDSDSDEEKN
+625 
-635 INTDV
+635 TDL
-640 EDQNFDT
+640 EDQNLDT

-660 DELNTRADKLEKN
+660 DELDTRADKLEKN

-708 KNKNEESTSK
+708 KNKNEESTNK

-813 MSLYAMNGKAPSG
+813 MSLYAMNGKASSG

-1074 EKEEADKQKTYE
+1074 EKEEADRQKTYE

-1172 VNNYKNSGSNIND
+1172 VNNYKNSGSNVND

-1233 KTPTKDENEKP
+1233 KAPTKDENEKP

-1249 EPNIPTFDEND
+1249 EPNIPTYDEND
-1260 DPYLDGPD
+1260 DPYLAGPD
-1268 PDIVD
+1268 DVVD

-1296 NNTND
+1296 NSTND

-1312 NTSSNDEYEADEMPD
+1312 DTSSNDEYEADEMPD

-1343 YINNN
+1343 YINND

>member
-16 PDEERTED
+16 PDKTRAKD
-24 ILYVEYKDDR
+24 ILYVEYKDGR

-49 LEILNLA
+49 VEMLNLA
-56 DKKKI
+56 DEKKI
-61 DLRVIEENSEEKKLN
+61 DLKVIEENSEEKKFN

-99 EKIAYVKK
+99 EKVAYVKK

-121 NRFIYENLEAKK
+121 DKFIYENLEAKK
-133 HGRSS
+133 QGRVS

-143 SNDPE
+143 SNDPK
-148 VAKGQVK
+148 VAKEQVK

-167 TPVDNSTHSD
+167 TS
-177 EEKDLNTKTKKK
+177 
-189 NSSGVRNFVEMA
+189 
-201 KFYLDPSEF
+201 
-210 PEYFDSDTEEPIE
+210 
-223 ESKEDKTDLKDV
+223 
-235 ETDGYRIKNNP
+235 
-246 THEKDSEK
+246 
-254 EKLNEAAAQKFN
+254 
-266 DETETLVIDGNGDKK
+266 
-281 VAYVKKYDGTVE
+281 
-293 KIPYSK
+293 
-299 DMDKFISE
+299 
-307 QKAAKERGER
+307 
-317 PRFFEI
+317 
-323 SNDPEVAKGQVKAL
+323 
-337 EEVIEKRNNQTPVDN
+337 VDN

-360 EEENKENR
+360 EAETEEENKE
-368 TDLKD
+368 
-373 IETDGYETK
+373 
-382 NSPAHE
+382 A
-388 EDSEKEKLNEA
+388 
-399 AAQKFN
+399 
-405 DETEGLAIDE
+405 
-415 NGIAYVKKY
+415 
-424 DGTVEK
+424 
-430 IPYSK
+430 
-435 YMDKFISEQ
+435 
-444 KAAKERGESSRFFEF
+444 
-459 SNDPEV
+459 
-465 AKEQVESLEKLVA
+465 
-478 ENNNQTSVDNSTYSD
+478 
-493 ELAEAEEENKK
+493 
-504 EEVENTPTADSI
+504 EVENTPVADSI

-521 KKNID
+521 
-526 AEDKDVNLYSDRD
+526 
-539 DSPKDYSDSFNYFDS
+539 
-554 DSDNENNINPEDEDI
+554 ENNINHEDEDI
-569 NIYSGRDDSPED
+569 DIYSG
-581 YSDSFNYFDSDSD
+581 
-594 NENNINPEDEDIN
+594 
-607 IYSDRD
+607 RD
-613 DSSEDYSDSFNY
+613 DSSEDYSDPFNY

-660 DELNTRADKLEKN
+660 DELDTRADKLEKN

-708 KNKNEESTSK
+708 KNKNEESTNK

-774 AAAKLVLNNY
+774 TAAKLVLNNY

-826 VASLIENE
+826 VASLISNE

-1063 EKVDASKLTDK
+1063 EKVDESKLTDK

-1172 VNNYKNSGSNIND
+1172 VNNYKNSGSNVND

-1244 GSDVD
+1244 GNDVD

-1287 EVKNYQSST
+1287 EVKNYQSSI
-1296 NNTND
+1296 NSTND

>member
-16 PDEERTED
+16 PDKTRAKD
-24 ILYVEYKDDR
+24 ILYVEYKDGR

-49 LEILNLA
+49 VEMLNLA
-56 DKKKI
+56 DEKKI
-61 DLRVIEENSEEKKLN
+61 DLKVIEENSEEKKFN

-99 EKIAYVKK
+99 EKVAYVKK

-121 NRFIYENLEAKK
+121 DKFIYENLEAKK
-133 HGRSS
+133 QGRVS

-143 SNDPE
+143 SNDPK
-148 VAKGQVK
+148 VAK
-155 ALEEVIAKKNNQ
+155 E
-167 TPVDNSTHSD
+167 
-177 EEKDLNTKTKKK
+177 
-189 NSSGVRNFVEMA
+189 
-201 KFYLDPSEF
+201 
-210 PEYFDSDTEEPIE
+210 
-223 ESKEDKTDLKDV
+223 
-235 ETDGYRIKNNP
+235 
-246 THEKDSEK
+246 
-254 EKLNEAAAQKFN
+254 
-266 DETETLVIDGNGDKK
+266 
-281 VAYVKKYDGTVE
+281 
-293 KIPYSK
+293 
-299 DMDKFISE
+299 
-307 QKAAKERGER
+307 
-317 PRFFEI
+317 
-323 SNDPEVAKGQVKAL
+323 QVKAL

-360 EEENKENR
+360 E
-368 TDLKD
+368 
-373 IETDGYETK
+373 
-382 NSPAHE
+382 A
-388 EDSEKEKLNEA
+388 
-399 AAQKFN
+399 
-405 DETEGLAIDE
+405 ETE
-415 NGIAYVKKY
+415 
-424 DGTVEK
+424 
-430 IPYSK
+430 
-435 YMDKFISEQ
+435 
-444 KAAKERGESSRFFEF
+444 
-459 SNDPEV
+459 
-465 AKEQVESLEKLVA
+465 
-478 ENNNQTSVDNSTYSD
+478 
-493 ELAEAEEENKK
+493 AEAEEENK
-504 EEVENTPTADSI
+504 EAEVENTPVADSI

-521 KKNID
+521 
-526 AEDKDVNLYSDRD
+526 
-539 DSPKDYSDSFNYFDS
+539 
-554 DSDNENNINPEDEDI
+554 ENNINHEDEDI
-569 NIYSGRDDSPED
+569 DIYSG
-581 YSDSFNYFDSDSD
+581 
-594 NENNINPEDEDIN
+594 
-607 IYSDRD
+607 RD
-613 DSSEDYSDSFNY
+613 DSSEDYSDPFNY

-660 DELNTRADKLEKN
+660 DELDTRADKLEKN

-687 AGVLGATGI
+687 AGVLGAAGI

-708 KNKNEESTSK
+708 KNKNEESTNK

-826 VASLIENE
+826 VASLISNE

-915 VSTEPGSF
+915 VSTAPGSF

-1021 DSKDESEYTVTKE
+1021 DSKDGSDYTVTKE

-1063 EKVDASKLTDK
+1063 EKVDESKLTDK

-1172 VNNYKNSGSNIND
+1172 VNNYKNSGSNVND

-1244 GSDVD
+1244 GNDVD

-1273 PDTVGKEYSAIPEA
+1273 PDTVGKEYSAIPEG
-1287 EVKNYQSST
+1287 EVKNYQSSI
-1296 NNTND
+1296 NSTND

-1312 NTSSNDEYEADEMPD
+1312 DTSSNDEYEADEMPD

>member
-1 MRIDW
+1 MKIDW
-6 KNVIS
+6 ENVIS

-16 PDEERTED
+16 PDKTRAKD
-24 ILYVEYKDDR
+24 ILYVEYKDGR

-49 LEILNLA
+49 LEMINLA
-56 DKKKI
+56 DEKKI
-61 DLRVIEENSEEKKLN
+61 DLKVIEENSEEKKLN

-99 EKIAYVKK
+99 EKVAYVKK

-121 NRFIYENLEAKK
+121 DKFIYENLEAKK
-133 HGRSS
+133 QGRVS

-148 VAKGQVK
+148 VAK
-155 ALEEVIAKKNNQ
+155 E
-167 TPVDNSTHSD
+167 
-177 EEKDLNTKTKKK
+177 
-189 NSSGVRNFVEMA
+189 
-201 KFYLDPSEF
+201 
-210 PEYFDSDTEEPIE
+210 
-223 ESKEDKTDLKDV
+223 
-235 ETDGYRIKNNP
+235 
-246 THEKDSEK
+246 
-254 EKLNEAAAQKFN
+254 
-266 DETETLVIDGNGDKK
+266 
-281 VAYVKKYDGTVE
+281 
-293 KIPYSK
+293 
-299 DMDKFISE
+299 
-307 QKAAKERGER
+307 
-317 PRFFEI
+317 
-323 SNDPEVAKGQVKAL
+323 QVKAL
-337 EEVIEKRNNQTPVDN
+337 EEVIEKRDNQTPVDN

-360 EEENKENR
+360 E
-368 TDLKD
+368 
-373 IETDGYETK
+373 
-382 NSPAHE
+382 
-388 EDSEKEKLNEA
+388 
-399 AAQKFN
+399 
-405 DETEGLAIDE
+405 
-415 NGIAYVKKY
+415 
-424 DGTVEK
+424 
-430 IPYSK
+430 
-435 YMDKFISEQ
+435 
-444 KAAKERGESSRFFEF
+444 
-459 SNDPEV
+459 
-465 AKEQVESLEKLVA
+465 
-478 ENNNQTSVDNSTYSD
+478 
-493 ELAEAEEENKK
+493 AEAEEENK
-504 EEVENTPTADSI
+504 EAEVENTPVADSI

-521 KKNID
+521 
-526 AEDKDVNLYSDRD
+526 
-539 DSPKDYSDSFNYFDS
+539 
-554 DSDNENNINPEDEDI
+554 ENNINHEDEDI
-569 NIYSGRDDSPED
+569 DIYSG
-581 YSDSFNYFDSDSD
+581 
-594 NENNINPEDEDIN
+594 
-607 IYSDRD
+607 RD

-660 DELNTRADKLEKN
+660 DELDTRADKLEKN

-687 AGVLGATGI
+687 AGVLGAAGI

-708 KNKNEESTSK
+708 KNKNEESTNK

-727 KKDDERRVFA
+727 KKDDERRIFA

-746 LNSKALDK
+746 LNSKTLDK

-826 VASLIENE
+826 VASLISNE

-885 TLSCVKNLAFNMIRG
+885 TLSCVKNLAFNMICG

-915 VSTEPGSF
+915 VSTAPGSF

-1063 EKVDASKLTDK
+1063 EKVDESKLTDK

-1086 VNGHKFNS
+1086 VNGHRFNS
-1094 LECKEAYKE
+1094 VETAEAYKQ

-1113 EVGAYKHSAIYNSMD
+1113 EVGAYKHSAIYNSID

-1140 GTLNDVAKNRYAY
+1140 GTLNDVVKNRYAY
-1153 EGRETLLSDSQIQ
+1153 EKRETLLTDSQIQ

-1191 KLGWTESMNTALEA
+1191 KLGWTDGISDALEA
-1205 DKQNGK
+1205 DMKNGEL
-1211 AEREEAERLYKEAQ
+1211 EREEAERLYKEAQ

-1244 GSDVD
+1244 GNDVD

-1273 PDTVGKEYSAIPEA
+1273 PNTVGKEYSAIPEA
-1287 EVKNYQSST
+1287 EVKNYQSSI
-1296 NNTND
+1296 NSTND

-1312 NTSSNDEYEADEMPD
+1312 DTSSNDEYEADEMPD

-1348 EEVKT
+1348 EEVKV
-1353 LSLKR
+1353 LSLKH

>member
-1 MRIDW
+1 MKIDW
-6 KNVIS
+6 ENVIS

-16 PDEERTED
+16 PDKTRAKD
-24 ILYVEYKDDR
+24 ILYVEYKDGR

-49 LEILNLA
+49 VEMLSLA
-56 DKKKI
+56 DKEKI

-99 EKIAYVKK
+99 EKVAYVKK

-121 NRFIYENLEAKK
+121 DKFIYENLEAKK
-133 HGRSS
+133 HGRVS

-148 VAKGQVK
+148 VAKEQVK

-167 TPVDNSTHSD
+167 TPVDNST
-177 EEKDLNTKTKKK
+177 
-189 NSSGVRNFVEMA
+189 
-201 KFYLDPSEF
+201 
-210 PEYFDSDTEEPIE
+210 
-223 ESKEDKTDLKDV
+223 
-235 ETDGYRIKNNP
+235 
-246 THEKDSEK
+246 
-254 EKLNEAAAQKFN
+254 
-266 DETETLVIDGNGDKK
+266 
-281 VAYVKKYDGTVE
+281 
-293 KIPYSK
+293 
-299 DMDKFISE
+299 
-307 QKAAKERGER
+307 
-317 PRFFEI
+317 
-323 SNDPEVAKGQVKAL
+323 
-337 EEVIEKRNNQTPVDN
+337 
-352 STYSDELV
+352 YSDELV
-360 EEENKENR
+360 E
-368 TDLKD
+368 
-373 IETDGYETK
+373 
-382 NSPAHE
+382 A
-388 EDSEKEKLNEA
+388 
-399 AAQKFN
+399 
-405 DETEGLAIDE
+405 ETE
-415 NGIAYVKKY
+415 
-424 DGTVEK
+424 
-430 IPYSK
+430 
-435 YMDKFISEQ
+435 
-444 KAAKERGESSRFFEF
+444 
-459 SNDPEV
+459 
-465 AKEQVESLEKLVA
+465 
-478 ENNNQTSVDNSTYSD
+478 
-493 ELAEAEEENKK
+493 AEAEEENK
-504 EEVENTPTADSI
+504 EAEVENTPVADSI

-521 KKNID
+521 
-526 AEDKDVNLYSDRD
+526 
-539 DSPKDYSDSFNYFDS
+539 
-554 DSDNENNINPEDEDI
+554 ENNINHEDEDI
-569 NIYSGRDDSPED
+569 DIYSG
-581 YSDSFNYFDSDSD
+581 
-594 NENNINPEDEDIN
+594 
-607 IYSDRD
+607 RD

-660 DELNTRADKLEKN
+660 DELDTRADKLEKN

-687 AGVLGATGI
+687 AGVLGAAGI

-708 KNKNEESTSK
+708 KNKNEESTNK

-826 VASLIENE
+826 VASLISNE

-885 TLSCVKNLAFNMIRG
+885 TLSCVKNLAFNMICG

-915 VSTEPGSF
+915 VSTAPGSF

-1063 EKVDASKLTDK
+1063 EKVDESKLTDK

-1113 EVGAYKHSAIYNSMD
+1113 EVGAYKHSAIYNAID

-1140 GTLNDVAKNRYAY
+1140 GTLNDVVKNRYAY
-1153 EGRETLLSDSQIQ
+1153 EKRETLLTDSQIQ

-1172 VNNYKNSGSNIND
+1172 VNNYKNSGSNVND

-1191 KLGWTESMNTALEA
+1191 KLGWTDGISDALEA
-1205 DKQNGK
+1205 DMKNGEL
-1211 AEREEAERLYKEAQ
+1211 EREEAERLYKEAQ

-1260 DPYLDGPD
+1260 PYLGGPD
-1268 PDIVD
+1268 PGKVD
-1273 PDTVGKEYSAIPEA
+1273 PDTVGKEYSAIPEG
-1287 EVKNYQSST
+1287 EVENYQSSI
-1296 NNTND
+1296 NSTND

-1312 NTSSNDEYEADEMPD
+1312 DTSSNDEYEADEMPD

-1348 EEVKT
+1348 EEVKV
-1353 LSLKR
+1353 LSLKH

>member
-16 PDEERTED
+16 PDKTRAKD
-24 ILYVEYKDDR
+24 ILYVEYKDGR

-49 LEILNLA
+49 VEMLNLA
-56 DKKKI
+56 DEKKI
-61 DLRVIEENSEEKKLN
+61 DLKVIEENSEEKKFN

-99 EKIAYVKK
+99 EKVAYVKK

-121 NRFIYENLEAKK
+121 DKFIYENLEAKK
-133 HGRSS
+133 QGRVS

-143 SNDPE
+143 SNDPK
-148 VAKGQVK
+148 VAKEQVK

-167 TPVDNSTHSD
+167 TS
-177 EEKDLNTKTKKK
+177 
-189 NSSGVRNFVEMA
+189 
-201 KFYLDPSEF
+201 
-210 PEYFDSDTEEPIE
+210 
-223 ESKEDKTDLKDV
+223 
-235 ETDGYRIKNNP
+235 
-246 THEKDSEK
+246 
-254 EKLNEAAAQKFN
+254 
-266 DETETLVIDGNGDKK
+266 
-281 VAYVKKYDGTVE
+281 
-293 KIPYSK
+293 
-299 DMDKFISE
+299 
-307 QKAAKERGER
+307 
-317 PRFFEI
+317 
-323 SNDPEVAKGQVKAL
+323 
-337 EEVIEKRNNQTPVDN
+337 VDN

-360 EEENKENR
+360 EAETEEENKE
-368 TDLKD
+368 
-373 IETDGYETK
+373 
-382 NSPAHE
+382 A
-388 EDSEKEKLNEA
+388 
-399 AAQKFN
+399 
-405 DETEGLAIDE
+405 
-415 NGIAYVKKY
+415 
-424 DGTVEK
+424 
-430 IPYSK
+430 
-435 YMDKFISEQ
+435 
-444 KAAKERGESSRFFEF
+444 
-459 SNDPEV
+459 
-465 AKEQVESLEKLVA
+465 
-478 ENNNQTSVDNSTYSD
+478 
-493 ELAEAEEENKK
+493 
-504 EEVENTPTADSI
+504 EVENTPVADSI

-521 KKNID
+521 
-526 AEDKDVNLYSDRD
+526 
-539 DSPKDYSDSFNYFDS
+539 
-554 DSDNENNINPEDEDI
+554 ENNINHEDEDI
-569 NIYSGRDDSPED
+569 DIYSG
-581 YSDSFNYFDSDSD
+581 
-594 NENNINPEDEDIN
+594 
-607 IYSDRD
+607 RD
-613 DSSEDYSDSFNY
+613 DSSEDYSDPFNY

-660 DELNTRADKLEKN
+660 DELDTRADKLEKN

-687 AGVLGATGI
+687 AGVLGAAGI

-708 KNKNEESTSK
+708 KNKNEESTNK

-826 VASLIENE
+826 VASLISNE

-915 VSTEPGSF
+915 VSTAPGSF

-1021 DSKDESEYTVTKE
+1021 DSKDGSDYTVTKE

-1063 EKVDASKLTDK
+1063 EKVDESKLTDK

-1172 VNNYKNSGSNIND
+1172 VNNYKNSGSNVND

-1244 GSDVD
+1244 GNDVD

-1287 EVKNYQSST
+1287 EVKNYQSSI
-1296 NNTND
+1296 NSTND

>member
-1 MRIDW
+1 MKIDW
-6 KNVIS
+6 ENVIS

-16 PDEERTED
+16 PDKTRAKD
-24 ILYVEYKDDR
+24 ILYVEYKDGR

-49 LEILNLA
+49 VEMLSLA
-56 DKKKI
+56 DKEKI

-99 EKIAYVKK
+99 EKVAYVKK

-121 NRFIYENLEAKK
+121 DKFIYENLEAKK
-133 HGRSS
+133 QGRVS

-143 SNDPE
+143 SNDPK
-148 VAKGQVK
+148 VAK
-155 ALEEVIAKKNNQ
+155 E
-167 TPVDNSTHSD
+167 
-177 EEKDLNTKTKKK
+177 
-189 NSSGVRNFVEMA
+189 
-201 KFYLDPSEF
+201 
-210 PEYFDSDTEEPIE
+210 
-223 ESKEDKTDLKDV
+223 
-235 ETDGYRIKNNP
+235 
-246 THEKDSEK
+246 
-254 EKLNEAAAQKFN
+254 
-266 DETETLVIDGNGDKK
+266 
-281 VAYVKKYDGTVE
+281 
-293 KIPYSK
+293 
-299 DMDKFISE
+299 
-307 QKAAKERGER
+307 
-317 PRFFEI
+317 
-323 SNDPEVAKGQVKAL
+323 QVKAL

-352 STYSDELV
+352 STHSDELV
-360 EEENKENR
+360 E
-368 TDLKD
+368 
-373 IETDGYETK
+373 
-382 NSPAHE
+382 A
-388 EDSEKEKLNEA
+388 
-399 AAQKFN
+399 
-405 DETEGLAIDE
+405 ETE
-415 NGIAYVKKY
+415 
-424 DGTVEK
+424 
-430 IPYSK
+430 
-435 YMDKFISEQ
+435 
-444 KAAKERGESSRFFEF
+444 
-459 SNDPEV
+459 
-465 AKEQVESLEKLVA
+465 
-478 ENNNQTSVDNSTYSD
+478 
-493 ELAEAEEENKK
+493 AEAEEENK
-504 EEVENTPTADSI
+504 EAEVENTPVADSI

-521 KKNID
+521 
-526 AEDKDVNLYSDRD
+526 
-539 DSPKDYSDSFNYFDS
+539 
-554 DSDNENNINPEDEDI
+554 ENNINHEDEDI
-569 NIYSGRDDSPED
+569 DIYSG
-581 YSDSFNYFDSDSD
+581 
-594 NENNINPEDEDIN
+594 
-607 IYSDRD
+607 RD

-660 DELNTRADKLEKN
+660 DELDTRADKLEKN

-687 AGVLGATGI
+687 AGVLGAAGI

-708 KNKNEESTSK
+708 KNKNEESTNK

-746 LNSKALDK
+746 LNSKTLDK

-826 VASLIENE
+826 VASLISNE

-885 TLSCVKNLAFNMIRG
+885 TLSCVKNLAFNMICG

-915 VSTEPGSF
+915 VSTAPGSF

-1063 EKVDASKLTDK
+1063 EKVDESKLTDK

-1094 LECKEAYKE
+1094 LECKEAYKQ

-1113 EVGAYKHSAIYNSMD
+1113 EEGAYKHSAIYNAID

-1140 GTLNDVAKNRYAY
+1140 GTLNDVVKNRYAY
-1153 EGRETLLSDSQIQ
+1153 EKRETLLTDSQIQ

-1191 KLGWTESMNTALEA
+1191 KLGWTDGISDALEA
-1205 DKQNGK
+1205 DMKNGEL
-1211 AEREEAERLYKEAQ
+1211 EREEAERLYKEAQ

-1244 GSDVD
+1244 GNDVD

-1273 PDTVGKEYSAIPEA
+1273 PNTVGKEYSAIPEA
-1287 EVKNYQSST
+1287 EVKNYQSSI
-1296 NNTND
+1296 NSTND

-1312 NTSSNDEYEADEMPD
+1312 DTSSNDEYEADEMPD

>member
-1 MRIDW
+1 MKIDW
-6 KNVIS
+6 ENVIS

-16 PDEERTED
+16 PDKSRAKD
-24 ILYVEYKDDR
+24 ILYVEYKDGR

-49 LEILNLA
+49 LEMLNLA
-56 DKKKI
+56 DEEKI

-99 EKIAYVKK
+99 EKVAYVKK

-121 NRFIYENLEAKK
+121 DKFIYENLEAKK
-133 HGRSS
+133 QGRVS

-143 SNDPE
+143 SNDPK
-148 VAKGQVK
+148 VAK
-155 ALEEVIAKKNNQ
+155 E
-167 TPVDNSTHSD
+167 
-177 EEKDLNTKTKKK
+177 
-189 NSSGVRNFVEMA
+189 
-201 KFYLDPSEF
+201 
-210 PEYFDSDTEEPIE
+210 
-223 ESKEDKTDLKDV
+223 
-235 ETDGYRIKNNP
+235 
-246 THEKDSEK
+246 
-254 EKLNEAAAQKFN
+254 
-266 DETETLVIDGNGDKK
+266 
-281 VAYVKKYDGTVE
+281 
-293 KIPYSK
+293 
-299 DMDKFISE
+299 
-307 QKAAKERGER
+307 
-317 PRFFEI
+317 
-323 SNDPEVAKGQVKAL
+323 QVKAL

-360 EEENKENR
+360 E
-368 TDLKD
+368 
-373 IETDGYETK
+373 
-382 NSPAHE
+382 A
-388 EDSEKEKLNEA
+388 
-399 AAQKFN
+399 
-405 DETEGLAIDE
+405 ETE
-415 NGIAYVKKY
+415 
-424 DGTVEK
+424 
-430 IPYSK
+430 
-435 YMDKFISEQ
+435 
-444 KAAKERGESSRFFEF
+444 
-459 SNDPEV
+459 
-465 AKEQVESLEKLVA
+465 
-478 ENNNQTSVDNSTYSD
+478 
-493 ELAEAEEENKK
+493 AEAEEENK
-504 EEVENTPTADSI
+504 EAEVENTPVADSI

-521 KKNID
+521 
-526 AEDKDVNLYSDRD
+526 
-539 DSPKDYSDSFNYFDS
+539 
-554 DSDNENNINPEDEDI
+554 ENNINHEDEDI
-569 NIYSGRDDSPED
+569 DIYSG
-581 YSDSFNYFDSDSD
+581 
-594 NENNINPEDEDIN
+594 
-607 IYSDRD
+607 RD

-660 DELNTRADKLEKN
+660 DELDTRADKLEKK
-673 YNKKKAAKIAIGVA
+673 YKKKAAKIAIGVA
-687 AGVLGATGI
+687 AGVLGAAGI

-708 KNKNEESTSK
+708 KNKNEESTNK

-746 LNSKALDK
+746 LNSKTLDK

-826 VASLIENE
+826 VASLISNE

-885 TLSCVKNLAFNMIRG
+885 TLSCVKNLAFNMICG

-1021 DSKDESEYTVTKE
+1021 DSKDGSEYTVTKE

-1063 EKVDASKLTDK
+1063 EKVDESKLTDK

-1172 VNNYKNSGSNIND
+1172 VNNYKNSGSNVND

-1273 PDTVGKEYSAIPEA
+1273 PNTVGKEYSAIPEA
-1287 EVKNYQSST
+1287 EVENYQSSI
-1296 NNTND
+1296 NSTND

-1312 NTSSNDEYEADEMPD
+1312 DTSSNDEYEADEMPD

-1353 LSLKR
+1353 LSLKH

>member
-1 MRIDW
+1 MKIDW
-6 KNVIS
+6 ENVIS

-16 PDEERTED
+16 PDKTRAKD
-24 ILYVEYKDDR
+24 ILYVEYKDGR
-34 LEKVVYPRGIPSDEL
+34 LEKVVYPRGIPSGEL

-56 DKKKI
+56 DEEKI

-99 EKIAYVKK
+99 EKVAYVKK

-121 NRFIYENLEAKK
+121 DKFIYENLEAKK
-133 HGRSS
+133 QGRVS

-143 SNDPE
+143 SNDPK
-148 VAKGQVK
+148 VAK
-155 ALEEVIAKKNNQ
+155 E
-167 TPVDNSTHSD
+167 
-177 EEKDLNTKTKKK
+177 
-189 NSSGVRNFVEMA
+189 
-201 KFYLDPSEF
+201 
-210 PEYFDSDTEEPIE
+210 
-223 ESKEDKTDLKDV
+223 
-235 ETDGYRIKNNP
+235 
-246 THEKDSEK
+246 
-254 EKLNEAAAQKFN
+254 
-266 DETETLVIDGNGDKK
+266 
-281 VAYVKKYDGTVE
+281 
-293 KIPYSK
+293 
-299 DMDKFISE
+299 
-307 QKAAKERGER
+307 
-317 PRFFEI
+317 
-323 SNDPEVAKGQVKAL
+323 QVKAL

-360 EEENKENR
+360 E
-368 TDLKD
+368 
-373 IETDGYETK
+373 
-382 NSPAHE
+382 
-388 EDSEKEKLNEA
+388 
-399 AAQKFN
+399 
-405 DETEGLAIDE
+405 
-415 NGIAYVKKY
+415 
-424 DGTVEK
+424 
-430 IPYSK
+430 
-435 YMDKFISEQ
+435 
-444 KAAKERGESSRFFEF
+444 
-459 SNDPEV
+459 
-465 AKEQVESLEKLVA
+465 
-478 ENNNQTSVDNSTYSD
+478 
-493 ELAEAEEENKK
+493 AEAEEENK
-504 EEVENTPTADSI
+504 EAEVENTPVADSI

-521 KKNID
+521 
-526 AEDKDVNLYSDRD
+526 
-539 DSPKDYSDSFNYFDS
+539 
-554 DSDNENNINPEDEDI
+554 ENNINHEDEDI
-569 NIYSGRDDSPED
+569 DIYSG
-581 YSDSFNYFDSDSD
+581 
-594 NENNINPEDEDIN
+594 
-607 IYSDRD
+607 RD
-613 DSSEDYSDSFNY
+613 DSSEDYSDPFNY

-660 DELNTRADKLEKN
+660 DELDTRADKLEKN

-687 AGVLGATGI
+687 AGVLGAAGI

-708 KNKNEESTSK
+708 KNKNEESTNK

-727 KKDDERRVFA
+727 KKDDERRIFA

-746 LNSKALDK
+746 LNSKTLDK

-826 VASLIENE
+826 VASLISNE

-885 TLSCVKNLAFNMIRG
+885 TLSCVKNLAFNMICG

-1000 SNMEIEDDVLYM
+1000 SNMEVEDDVLYP

-1021 DSKDESEYTVTKE
+1021 DSKDESEYTVPKK
-1034 VWDKMTTEERLDFA
+1034 VWDEMTPEERLDFA

-1063 EKVDASKLTDK
+1063 EKVDKSKLTDK

-1094 LECKEAYKE
+1094 LECKEAYKQ

-1113 EVGAYKHSAIYNSMD
+1113 EEGAYKHSAIYNAID

-1140 GTLNDVAKNRYAY
+1140 GTLNDVVKNRYAY
-1153 EGRETLLSDSQIQ
+1153 EKRETLLTDSQIQ

-1172 VNNYKNSGSNIND
+1172 VNNYKNSGSNVND

-1191 KLGWTESMNTALEA
+1191 KLGWTDGISDALEA
-1205 DKQNGK
+1205 DMKNGEL
-1211 AEREEAERLYKEAQ
+1211 EREEAERLYKEAQ

-1260 DPYLDGPD
+1260 PYLGGPD
-1268 PDIVD
+1268 PGIVD
-1273 PDTVGKEYSAIPEA
+1273 PNTVGKEYSAIPEA
-1287 EVKNYQSST
+1287 EVENYQSSI
-1296 NNTND
+1296 NSTND

-1312 NTSSNDEYEADEMPD
+1312 DTSSNDEYEADEMPD

-1348 EEVKT
+1348 EEVKV
-1353 LSLKR
+1353 LSLKH

>member
-16 PDEERTED
+16 PDKTRAKD
-24 ILYVEYKDDR
+24 ILYVEYKDGR

-49 LEILNLA
+49 VEMLNLA
-56 DKKKI
+56 DEKKI
-61 DLRVIEENSEEKKLN
+61 DLKVIEENSEEKKFN

-99 EKIAYVKK
+99 EKVAYVKK

-121 NRFIYENLEAKK
+121 DKFIYENLEAKK
-133 HGRSS
+133 QGRVS

-143 SNDPE
+143 SNDPK
-148 VAKGQVK
+148 VAK
-155 ALEEVIAKKNNQ
+155 E
-167 TPVDNSTHSD
+167 
-177 EEKDLNTKTKKK
+177 
-189 NSSGVRNFVEMA
+189 
-201 KFYLDPSEF
+201 
-210 PEYFDSDTEEPIE
+210 
-223 ESKEDKTDLKDV
+223 
-235 ETDGYRIKNNP
+235 
-246 THEKDSEK
+246 
-254 EKLNEAAAQKFN
+254 
-266 DETETLVIDGNGDKK
+266 
-281 VAYVKKYDGTVE
+281 
-293 KIPYSK
+293 
-299 DMDKFISE
+299 
-307 QKAAKERGER
+307 
-317 PRFFEI
+317 
-323 SNDPEVAKGQVKAL
+323 QVKAL

-360 EEENKENR
+360 E
-368 TDLKD
+368 
-373 IETDGYETK
+373 
-382 NSPAHE
+382 
-388 EDSEKEKLNEA
+388 
-399 AAQKFN
+399 
-405 DETEGLAIDE
+405 
-415 NGIAYVKKY
+415 
-424 DGTVEK
+424 
-430 IPYSK
+430 
-435 YMDKFISEQ
+435 
-444 KAAKERGESSRFFEF
+444 
-459 SNDPEV
+459 
-465 AKEQVESLEKLVA
+465 
-478 ENNNQTSVDNSTYSD
+478 
-493 ELAEAEEENKK
+493 AEEENK
-504 EEVENTPTADSI
+504 EAEVENTPVADSI

-521 KKNID
+521 EKNI
-526 AEDKDVNLYSDRD
+526 NH
-539 DSPKDYSDSFNYFDS
+539 
-554 DSDNENNINPEDEDI
+554 EDEDI
-569 NIYSGRDDSPED
+569 DIYSG
-581 YSDSFNYFDSDSD
+581 
-594 NENNINPEDEDIN
+594 
-607 IYSDRD
+607 RD
-613 DSSEDYSDSFNY
+613 DSSEDYSDPFNY

-660 DELNTRADKLEKN
+660 DELDTRADKLEKN

-708 KNKNEESTSK
+708 KNKNEESTNK

-826 VASLIENE
+826 VASLISNE

-885 TLSCVKNLAFNMIRG
+885 TLSCVKNLAFNMICG

-915 VSTEPGSF
+915 VSTAPGSF

-1063 EKVDASKLTDK
+1063 EKVDESKLTDK

-1172 VNNYKNSGSNIND
+1172 VNNYKNSGSNVND

-1244 GSDVD
+1244 GNDVD

-1268 PDIVD
+1268 PD
-1273 PDTVGKEYSAIPEA
+1273 TVGKEYSAIPEA
-1287 EVKNYQSST
+1287 EVKNYQSSI
-1296 NNTND
+1296 NSTND

-1312 NTSSNDEYEADEMPD
+1312 DTSSNDEYEADEMPD

>member
-16 PDEERTED
+16 PDKTRAKD
-24 ILYVEYKDDR
+24 ILYVEYKDGR

-49 LEILNLA
+49 VEMLNLA
-56 DKKKI
+56 DEKKI
-61 DLRVIEENSEEKKLN
+61 DLKVIEENSEEKKLN

-99 EKIAYVKK
+99 EK
-107 YDGTVEKVPYSEDM
+107 
-121 NRFIYENLEAKK
+121 
-133 HGRSS
+133 
-138 KFFEI
+138 
-143 SNDPE
+143 
-148 VAKGQVK
+148 
-155 ALEEVIAKKNNQ
+155 
-167 TPVDNSTHSD
+167 
-177 EEKDLNTKTKKK
+177 
-189 NSSGVRNFVEMA
+189 
-201 KFYLDPSEF
+201 
-210 PEYFDSDTEEPIE
+210 
-223 ESKEDKTDLKDV
+223 
-235 ETDGYRIKNNP
+235 
-246 THEKDSEK
+246 
-254 EKLNEAAAQKFN
+254 
-266 DETETLVIDGNGDKK
+266 

-293 KIPYSK
+293 KIPYSE
-299 DMDKFISE
+299 DMNRFIHE
-307 QKAAKERGER
+307 NLKKKERGEISK
-317 PRFFEI
+317 FFEI
-323 SNDPEVAKGQVKAL
+323 SNDPEVAEGQVKAL

-360 EEENKENR
+360 EEENKENK

-382 NSPAHE
+382 NNPTHE
-388 EDSEKEKLNEA
+388 EDSE
-399 AAQKFN
+399 
-405 DETEGLAIDE
+405 
-415 NGIAYVKKY
+415 
-424 DGTVEK
+424 
-430 IPYSK
+430 
-435 YMDKFISEQ
+435 
-444 KAAKERGESSRFFEF
+444 
-459 SNDPEV
+459 
-465 AKEQVESLEKLVA
+465 
-478 ENNNQTSVDNSTYSD
+478 
-493 ELAEAEEENKK
+493 
-504 EEVENTPTADSI
+504 
-516 LDSDN
+516 
-521 KKNID
+521 
-526 AEDKDVNLYSDRD
+526 
-539 DSPKDYSDSFNYFDS
+539 
-554 DSDNENNINPEDEDI
+554 EDI
-569 NIYSGRDDSPED
+569 NIYSGRDDMDPMDLAYNTFNKDSKNT
-581 YSDSFNYFDSDSD
+581 SDLEEAVEEPSDV
-594 NENNINPEDEDIN
+594 ENNPEEVT
-607 IYSDRD
+607 
-613 DSSEDYSDSFNY
+613 E
-625 FDSDSDEEKN
+625 
-635 INTDV
+635 V
-640 EDQNFDT
+640 EDQNLDT

-660 DELNTRADKLEKN
+660 DELDTRADKLEKN

-687 AGVLGATGI
+687 AGVLGAAGI
-696 AAAVTSCNKNTN
+696 AAAVASCNKNTN
-708 KNKNEESTSK
+708 KNKNEESTNK

-826 VASLIENE
+826 VASLISNE

-957 VRSHIESLVE
+957 VRRHIESLVE

-1063 EKVDASKLTDK
+1063 EKVDESKLTDK

-1172 VNNYKNSGSNIND
+1172 VNNYKNSGSNVND

-1244 GSDVD
+1244 GNDVD

-1287 EVKNYQSST
+1287 EVKNYQSSI
-1296 NNTND
+1296 NSTND

-1312 NTSSNDEYEADEMPD
+1312 DTSSNDEYEADEMPD

>member
-16 PDEERTED
+16 PDKARAKD
-24 ILYVEYKDDR
+24 ILYVEYKDGR

-49 LEILNLA
+49 VEILNLA
-56 DKKKI
+56 DEKKI
-61 DLRVIEENSEEKKLN
+61 DLKVIEENSEEKKFN

-99 EKIAYVKK
+99 EKVAYVKK

-121 NRFIYENLEAKK
+121 DKFIYENLEAKK
-133 HGRSS
+133 QGRVS

-143 SNDPE
+143 SNDPK
-148 VAKGQVK
+148 VAK
-155 ALEEVIAKKNNQ
+155 E
-167 TPVDNSTHSD
+167 
-177 EEKDLNTKTKKK
+177 
-189 NSSGVRNFVEMA
+189 
-201 KFYLDPSEF
+201 
-210 PEYFDSDTEEPIE
+210 
-223 ESKEDKTDLKDV
+223 
-235 ETDGYRIKNNP
+235 
-246 THEKDSEK
+246 
-254 EKLNEAAAQKFN
+254 
-266 DETETLVIDGNGDKK
+266 
-281 VAYVKKYDGTVE
+281 
-293 KIPYSK
+293 
-299 DMDKFISE
+299 
-307 QKAAKERGER
+307 
-317 PRFFEI
+317 
-323 SNDPEVAKGQVKAL
+323 QVKAL

-360 EEENKENR
+360 EEENKEDK

-382 NSPAHE
+382 NNPTHE

-405 DETEGLAIDE
+405 DETEGLVIDG
-415 NGIAYVKKY
+415 NGIAYVNKY

-444 KAAKERGESSRFFEF
+444 KAAKERGESSKLFEF

-478 ENNNQTSVDNSTYSD
+478 KNNNQTSVDNSTYTD
-493 ELAEAEEENKK
+493 EFAEAEAEEENK
-504 EEVENTPTADSI
+504 EAEVENTPVADSI

-521 KKNID
+521 
-526 AEDKDVNLYSDRD
+526 
-539 DSPKDYSDSFNYFDS
+539 
-554 DSDNENNINPEDEDI
+554 ENNINHEDEDI
-569 NIYSGRDDSPED
+569 DIYSG
-581 YSDSFNYFDSDSD
+581 
-594 NENNINPEDEDIN
+594 
-607 IYSDRD
+607 RD
-613 DSSEDYSDSFNY
+613 DSSEDYSDPFNY

-660 DELNTRADKLEKN
+660 DELDTRADKLEKN

-687 AGVLGATGI
+687 AGVLGAAGI

-708 KNKNEESTSK
+708 KNKNEESTNK

-826 VASLIENE
+826 VASLISNE

-1021 DSKDESEYTVTKE
+1021 DSKDGSDYTVTKE

-1063 EKVDASKLTDK
+1063 EKVDESKLTDK

-1172 VNNYKNSGSNIND
+1172 VNNYKNSGSNVND

-1244 GSDVD
+1244 GNDVD

-1287 EVKNYQSST
+1287 EVKNYQSSI
-1296 NNTND
+1296 NSTND

-1312 NTSSNDEYEADEMPD
+1312 DTSSNDEYEADEMPD

>member
-16 PDEERTED
+16 PDKTRAKD
-24 ILYVEYKDDR
+24 ILYVEYKDGR

-49 LEILNLA
+49 VEMLNLA
-56 DKKKI
+56 DEKKI
-61 DLRVIEENSEEKKLN
+61 DLKVIEENSEEKKFN

-99 EKIAYVKK
+99 EKVAYVKK

-121 NRFIYENLEAKK
+121 DKFIYENLEAKK
-133 HGRSS
+133 QGRVS

-143 SNDPE
+143 SNDPK
-148 VAKGQVK
+148 VAK
-155 ALEEVIAKKNNQ
+155 E
-167 TPVDNSTHSD
+167 
-177 EEKDLNTKTKKK
+177 
-189 NSSGVRNFVEMA
+189 
-201 KFYLDPSEF
+201 
-210 PEYFDSDTEEPIE
+210 
-223 ESKEDKTDLKDV
+223 
-235 ETDGYRIKNNP
+235 
-246 THEKDSEK
+246 
-254 EKLNEAAAQKFN
+254 
-266 DETETLVIDGNGDKK
+266 
-281 VAYVKKYDGTVE
+281 
-293 KIPYSK
+293 
-299 DMDKFISE
+299 
-307 QKAAKERGER
+307 
-317 PRFFEI
+317 
-323 SNDPEVAKGQVKAL
+323 QVKAL
-337 EEVIEKRNNQTPVDN
+337 EEVIEKRNNQTSVDN

-360 EEENKENR
+360 EEENKEDK

-382 NSPAHE
+382 NNPTHE

-405 DETEGLAIDE
+405 DETEGLVIDG
-415 NGIAYVKKY
+415 NGIAYVNKY

-444 KAAKERGESSRFFEF
+444 KAAKERGESSKLFEF

-478 ENNNQTSVDNSTYSD
+478 KNNNQTSVDNSTYTD
-493 ELAEAEEENKK
+493 EFAEAEAETKAEAEEENK
-504 EEVENTPTADSI
+504 EAEVENTPVADSI

-521 KKNID
+521 EKNI
-526 AEDKDVNLYSDRD
+526 NH
-539 DSPKDYSDSFNYFDS
+539 
-554 DSDNENNINPEDEDI
+554 EDEDI
-569 NIYSGRDDSPED
+569 DIYSG
-581 YSDSFNYFDSDSD
+581 
-594 NENNINPEDEDIN
+594 
-607 IYSDRD
+607 RD
-613 DSSEDYSDSFNY
+613 DSSEDYSDPFNY

-660 DELNTRADKLEKN
+660 DELDTRADKLEKN

-687 AGVLGATGI
+687 AGVLGAAGI

-708 KNKNEESTSK
+708 KNKNEESTNK

-826 VASLIENE
+826 VASLISNE

-885 TLSCVKNLAFNMIRG
+885 TLSCVKNLAFNMICG

-1021 DSKDESEYTVTKE
+1021 DSKDGSDYTVTKE

-1063 EKVDASKLTDK
+1063 EKVDESKLTDK

-1172 VNNYKNSGSNIND
+1172 VNNYKNSGSNVND

-1260 DPYLDGPD
+1260 DPYLNGPD

-1287 EVKNYQSST
+1287 EVKNYQSSI
-1296 NNTND
+1296 NSTND

-1312 NTSSNDEYEADEMPD
+1312 DTSSNDEYEADEMPD

>member
-1 MRIDW
+1 MKIDW
-6 KNVIS
+6 ENVIS

-16 PDEERTED
+16 PDKTRAKD
-24 ILYVEYKDDR
+24 ILYVEYKDGR

-49 LEILNLA
+49 LEMLNLA
-56 DKKKI
+56 DEKKI
-61 DLRVIEENSEEKKLN
+61 DLKVIEENSEEKKLN

-99 EKIAYVKK
+99 EKVAYVKK

-121 NRFIYENLEAKK
+121 DKFIYENLEAKK
-133 HGRSS
+133 QGRVS

-143 SNDPE
+143 SNDPK
-148 VAKGQVK
+148 VAK
-155 ALEEVIAKKNNQ
+155 E
-167 TPVDNSTHSD
+167 
-177 EEKDLNTKTKKK
+177 
-189 NSSGVRNFVEMA
+189 
-201 KFYLDPSEF
+201 
-210 PEYFDSDTEEPIE
+210 
-223 ESKEDKTDLKDV
+223 
-235 ETDGYRIKNNP
+235 
-246 THEKDSEK
+246 
-254 EKLNEAAAQKFN
+254 
-266 DETETLVIDGNGDKK
+266 
-281 VAYVKKYDGTVE
+281 
-293 KIPYSK
+293 
-299 DMDKFISE
+299 
-307 QKAAKERGER
+307 
-317 PRFFEI
+317 
-323 SNDPEVAKGQVKAL
+323 QVKAL

-360 EEENKENR
+360 E
-368 TDLKD
+368 
-373 IETDGYETK
+373 
-382 NSPAHE
+382 
-388 EDSEKEKLNEA
+388 
-399 AAQKFN
+399 
-405 DETEGLAIDE
+405 
-415 NGIAYVKKY
+415 
-424 DGTVEK
+424 
-430 IPYSK
+430 
-435 YMDKFISEQ
+435 
-444 KAAKERGESSRFFEF
+444 
-459 SNDPEV
+459 
-465 AKEQVESLEKLVA
+465 
-478 ENNNQTSVDNSTYSD
+478 
-493 ELAEAEEENKK
+493 AEAEEENK
-504 EEVENTPTADSI
+504 EAEVENTPVADSI

-521 KKNID
+521 
-526 AEDKDVNLYSDRD
+526 
-539 DSPKDYSDSFNYFDS
+539 
-554 DSDNENNINPEDEDI
+554 ENNINHEDEDI
-569 NIYSGRDDSPED
+569 DIYSG
-581 YSDSFNYFDSDSD
+581 
-594 NENNINPEDEDIN
+594 
-607 IYSDRD
+607 RD
-613 DSSEDYSDSFNY
+613 DSSEDYSDPFNY

-660 DELNTRADKLEKN
+660 DELDTRADKLEKN
-673 YNKKKAAKIAIGVA
+673 YNKKKAAAKIAIGVA

-708 KNKNEESTSK
+708 KNKNEESTNK

-826 VASLIENE
+826 VASLISNE

-885 TLSCVKNLAFNMIRG
+885 TLACVKNLAFNMICG

-1063 EKVDASKLTDK
+1063 EKVDESKLTDK

-1113 EVGAYKHSAIYNSMD
+1113 EEGAYKHSAIYNAID

-1140 GTLNDVAKNRYAY
+1140 GTLNDVVKNRYAY
-1153 EGRETLLSDSQIQ
+1153 EKRETLLTDSQIQ

-1191 KLGWTESMNTALEA
+1191 KLGWTDGISDALEA
-1205 DKQNGK
+1205 DMKNGEL
-1211 AEREEAERLYKEAQ
+1211 EREEAERLYKEAQ

-1244 GSDVD
+1244 GNDVD

-1273 PDTVGKEYSAIPEA
+1273 PNTVGKEYSAIPEG
-1287 EVKNYQSST
+1287 EVENYQSSI
-1296 NNTND
+1296 NSTND

-1312 NTSSNDEYEADEMPD
+1312 DTSSNDEYEADEMPD

-1348 EEVKT
+1348 EEVKV
-1353 LSLKR
+1353 LSLKH

>member
-16 PDEERTED
+16 PDKTRAKD
-24 ILYVEYKDDR
+24 ILYVEYKDGR

-49 LEILNLA
+49 VEMLNLA
-56 DKKKI
+56 DEKKI
-61 DLRVIEENSEEKKLN
+61 DLKVIEENSEEKKFN

-99 EKIAYVKK
+99 EKVAYVKK

-121 NRFIYENLEAKK
+121 DKFIYENLEAKK
-133 HGRSS
+133 QGRVS

-148 VAKGQVK
+148 VAK
-155 ALEEVIAKKNNQ
+155 E
-167 TPVDNSTHSD
+167 
-177 EEKDLNTKTKKK
+177 
-189 NSSGVRNFVEMA
+189 
-201 KFYLDPSEF
+201 
-210 PEYFDSDTEEPIE
+210 
-223 ESKEDKTDLKDV
+223 
-235 ETDGYRIKNNP
+235 
-246 THEKDSEK
+246 
-254 EKLNEAAAQKFN
+254 
-266 DETETLVIDGNGDKK
+266 
-281 VAYVKKYDGTVE
+281 
-293 KIPYSK
+293 
-299 DMDKFISE
+299 
-307 QKAAKERGER
+307 
-317 PRFFEI
+317 
-323 SNDPEVAKGQVKAL
+323 QVKAL

-360 EEENKENR
+360 E
-368 TDLKD
+368 
-373 IETDGYETK
+373 
-382 NSPAHE
+382 
-388 EDSEKEKLNEA
+388 
-399 AAQKFN
+399 
-405 DETEGLAIDE
+405 
-415 NGIAYVKKY
+415 
-424 DGTVEK
+424 
-430 IPYSK
+430 
-435 YMDKFISEQ
+435 
-444 KAAKERGESSRFFEF
+444 
-459 SNDPEV
+459 
-465 AKEQVESLEKLVA
+465 
-478 ENNNQTSVDNSTYSD
+478 
-493 ELAEAEEENKK
+493 AEEENK
-504 EEVENTPTADSI
+504 EAEVENTPVADSI

-521 KKNID
+521 
-526 AEDKDVNLYSDRD
+526 
-539 DSPKDYSDSFNYFDS
+539 
-554 DSDNENNINPEDEDI
+554 ENNINHEDEDI
-569 NIYSGRDDSPED
+569 DIYSG
-581 YSDSFNYFDSDSD
+581 
-594 NENNINPEDEDIN
+594 
-607 IYSDRD
+607 RD
-613 DSSEDYSDSFNY
+613 DSSEDYSDPFNY

-660 DELNTRADKLEKN
+660 DELDTRADKLEKN

-687 AGVLGATGI
+687 AGVLGAAGI

-708 KNKNEESTSK
+708 KNKNEEATNK

-826 VASLIENE
+826 VASLISNE

-915 VSTEPGSF
+915 VSTAPGSF

-1021 DSKDESEYTVTKE
+1021 DSKDGSDYTVTKE

-1063 EKVDASKLTDK
+1063 EKVDESKLTDK

-1172 VNNYKNSGSNIND
+1172 VNNYKNSGSNVND

-1244 GSDVD
+1244 GNDVD

-1268 PDIVD
+1268 PD
-1273 PDTVGKEYSAIPEA
+1273 TVGKEYSAIPEA
-1287 EVKNYQSST
+1287 EVKNYQSSI
-1296 NNTND
+1296 NSTND

-1312 NTSSNDEYEADEMPD
+1312 DTSSNDEYEADEMPD